1 MKIKKNKKIIL
12 TLLLAIILLGT
23 NIALASYTK
32 RDDDSDDIYIDKI
45 NENIVKKPAELDEG
59 EDIEKQLENPKYP
72 NIYTYR
78 WDYKIGV
85 KENGVDEDKIIFQP
99 YIASVG
105 ENASPE
111 ERAEVLKE
119 INLPEVKG
127 YKKPN
132 GIDSYDVTY
141 DFVKNNAKDTKKAS
155 FLFYGNHDY
164 KYEPEEK
171 DIKVKYIFQ
180 NLYDHEKYENPNGE
194 KEPLIREYKAKTGD
208 KFKIPELNKEDSEKY
223 AKGFEPE
230 QNNLEIT
237 VPENASETPLI
248 YHYNRKTFQLDF
260 DTDGGSYVP
269 NMTLYYGQT
278 IPYFDYKPT
287 KYGSVFKGWKSNKD
301 LETSDGKIIIKKGD
315 LIDMENYKDGL
326 KDAMPA
332 ENIIFTA
339 VWEEEPK
346 ANYKIQF
353 WTQKAESDGYD
364 FIGAKVIKG
373 ADTGSRPNL
382 DSMLPEGFKFPEI
395 EKDLTKKGK
404 EKELNKYYVR
414 NTKKI
419 KEENT
424 ENVKNDDGSSKVLVK
439 KVHSDGS
446 TTYNIYYDRQT
457 YTMLFEKFCIDD
469 PDAGFPAKEAKMVLP
484 DGRKYDSTKEVN
496 KPYKFTAKFGER
508 LTKWPND
515 MWLIEKGGV
524 DFDPNRSF
532 IGWQL
537 NTENNNNEDQSLY
550 LDTPPYWLTS
560 KDFIDR
566 DFSELDPAVRP
577 ATHSTSTGE
586 KLPERT
592 ISLGPC
598 SSAEDQFAIYY
609 MEYLFEG
616 FDGKLHYN
624 PDMSYTKIDTSGGY
638 TYPAPGIV
646 GFKPK
651 YDGIDPTDD
660 VLNRPA
666 NRKGRTEYLSEY
678 TFDELKEKL
687 AESESNR
694 PADEKSFFDPI
705 GEKGIN
711 GVPFKDIPK
720 YRFAFTYHREKYKL
734 YLDKD
739 PSDVNAHA
747 EFSGEEFSLSN
758 GKDAIIS
765 DVYYDLPLRKLN
777 LDEDYKLTEK
787 DKPKNLPDNYVF
799 KGWALDAQGS
809 KLIKD
814 TIKEAEKLESQIAEK
829 YKELENNSNDKEKK
843 FKLQNEIK
851 ELKSKL
857 DDADANMPNYDV
869 VLYAKWG
876 EPDKNYKVKFDPN
889 GVDINSIE
897 QKDIATHKDGERIK
911 ISTEFGKVPYKAPE
925 KFGNE
930 GNTQVFDVAN
940 RMTIKEPPKPQ
951 RDGYDFLG
959 WELVTYNENGSED
972 TSYKDKHGVPRL
984 YSFGNEIISDLH
996 LRAIWVKNG
1005 LVDVKV
1011 YHHLLDKDFNEVKLV
1026 DGVIKNQRVKTNT
1039 TAYGV
1044 MQGEDYI
1051 LANDDEFD
1059 NKNVNEDTKNQYEKY
1074 KEETEREN
1082 SYYQNQVV
1090 QAEDDNT
1097 TYDDGNPQQPIKLEF
1112 KNQFHFYYRP
1122 YRYRKYTVNYLLAKD
1137 GQDDFKA
1144 VGSQKDFENVIEPE
1158 EVLNGNRHFDSVN
1171 YRKIR
1176 GFKLVSPPQTQL
1188 FFNINEKTHELI
1200 DINGIKTKDVNFY
1213 YKDVRV
1219 IKTKNPKTP
1228 TPKGYHRI
1236 TFRALDNGSFG
1247 TDKDGKEI
1255 KEIYY
1260 DVIDGLNFS
1269 NIPVPTDE
1277 EKNGIKITPKNN
1289 YNIGSWSGKSED
1301 GRKLKDLLDK
1311 NTSIKQNY
1319 EFEIDFVE
1327 DEYPEV
1333 KPIKVFESSKD
1344 DGGNFINNF
1353 MPTNAQI
1360 EESISDLIKLE
1371 KYKDYQVLGEDTI
1384 YDKVKED
1391 EAYNNKPSDVK
1402 PKKDSIKVRVNFKN
1416 DTYKDFEI
1424 PLEIYK
1430 NIYRALDSKSK
1441 PNIVQN
1447 DEFLK
1452 DFVKVDVVPTN
1463 KAKDKQIKTYYV
1475 NPKAQVRIPENDPEG
1490 ENDWKFEKWTAD
1502 LDTLTDKDNFQMPNR
1517 HTFEKET
1524 VLTARYSK
1532 TPKDIVYPPSAEM
1545 ITTYVG
1551 NYPTLEEY
1559 EQKIKAGKIGN
1570 SGKVAE
1576 IDSYYL
1582 IKDKK
1587 PNVDKEILDPEN
1599 EIEDPEDPTKKVY
1612 TNYQRVKVTYK
1623 TGEVFLVDV
1632 PVKVLDT
1639 IKEVPD
1645 PDTIPGEDYK
1655 DYILITVDPT
1665 DKAKDPTKKYYR
1677 VRKNVEVTIPANNPE
1692 GIEVTGENKV
1702 SHSYEFSEWREK
1714 EDTEP
1719 RKWEKGKK
1727 ITGKFA
1733 KDTEIIAKYSLKA
1746 WQQEKPEKNIIPN
1759 DPDNP
1764 QKKPKGYVSVKF
1776 TSDDGLTLSGIQE
1789 YFVKKNLEITLKD
1802 IKWAQIEEKVGYT
1815 FDKWDKEEDLEIKDK
1830 DIVVNATSI
1839 PLKDV
1844 IPKKDGEEQPKGYVK
1859 VDFKTDGNGT
1869 LEGVTTYYVNPT
1881 KEVKLKVPE
1890 TKAKIGY
1897 EFKEWDK
1904 DATKPTKYEKDTT
1917 ITAKFK
1923 VLDDVSETP
1932 IKDYV
1937 KVIFQIKGEGGKIKE
1952 GEVETYYVNPEK
1964 KVIVTSPKLETEIG
1978 YKFKG
1983 WDKDTSKLT
1992 QYTEEETIITGTFE
2006 KIADIIPEI
2015 DEDGK
2020 PNDKPK
2026 GYVEVIFEK
2035 GKHGVLEGI
2044 TKYYVNPKAGKKLKE
2059 IKHPEIKANNGYG
2072 KYGWDKDDNTEIDK
2086 KIIVTARYSK
2096 ELTPLAQEP
2105 SAEMI
2110 TTYVEDY
2117 PKLKDYKAAIK
2128 AGEIGKTGKLAEIEA
2143 YEIVEGKE
2151 PDVSKEILDADTK
2164 LPDPED
2170 PTNPKKT
2177 VYKNY
2182 QRVKVIYKTGEVF
2195 LVDVPVK
2202 VLDTIKEVP
2211 DPDTIPGEDY
2221 KDYILVT
2228 VDPTDKAKDPTKK
2241 YYRVR
2246 KNVEVTIPANN
2257 PEGIEKAGLNGEKH
2271 QFDFIRWEEN
2281 LDKNQRKWNK
2291 SNNIIAKFEKDT
2303 EIIAKYSLKAW
2314 QIEETK
2320 KNIIPDPEEIPE
2332 GYVSVTFTNDNGLY
2346 LEGTQN
2352 YAVKK
2357 NVNVKLSDLKWPNVG
2372 ENLGYK
2378 FEAWDKEKTLEI
2390 KDQDIVVKASS
2401 KPIDDVIPNDGNHE
2415 KPKDYVKVDF
2425 KTDGNGSL
2433 SGQLS
2438 YFVNPTKE
2446 VTLDVPKASP
2456 NTGFEFEAWDHDASM
2471 PSVYRVD
2478 TIITAYFNEL
2488 NDVST
2493 EPVEGY
2499 VEVSFV
2505 TQGEGGSIMDGEL
2518 TKFYVNPEKEV
2529 ILPPPSLNVEIGYLF
2544 NGWDFDTIQFVQYKE
2559 NKVVTGT
2566 FAKLP
2571 DVIPEVDGNGNI
2583 NDKPHGYVEV
2593 IFEKGDHGDLEG
2605 ITKYYVNPKAG
2616 KTLAEITHPKIV
2628 AKTDY
2633 KVKGWDTDDK
2643 TVINNNIIVTA
2654 LYEKIEK
2661 ADPKPQEPKD
2671 PPQPSNPSSTEPSK
2685 EKPSSS
2691 NEKDKDKDK
2700 DGKLQK
2706 VSGDDKKGSNVGGT
2720 KMPKTGIESNLGF
2733 YLSTIGL
2740 STIGLFIL
2748 KKKNK

>member
-1 MKIKKNKKIIL
+1 MKIKKNRKIIL

-45 NENIVKKPAELDEG
+45 NESIVKKPTELDESK
-59 EDIEKQLENPKYP
+59 DIEKQLKNPDYP
-72 NIYTYR
+72 DIYTYR

-85 KENGVDEDKIIFQP
+85 KENGLDKDKIIFQP

-111 ERAEVLKE
+111 ERAKVLKT
-119 INLPEVKG
+119 INLPEIKG
-127 YKKPN
+127 YDKPN

-141 DFVKNNAKDTKKAS
+141 DFVKDNAKDTKNDAS
-155 FLFYGNHDY
+155 FMFYGNHDY
-164 KYEPEEK
+164 KYEPKEGK
-171 DIKVKYIFQ
+171 IKVKYLFQ
-180 NLYDHEKYENPNGE
+180 NLYDHEKYEDPKDGE
-194 KEPLIREYKAKTGD
+194 KPLIKTYTAKTGD
-208 KFKIPELNKEDSEKY
+208 KFKIPELNKEDYAKY

-230 QNNLEIT
+230 QNNLEVT
-237 VPENASETPLI
+237 VPENASKTPLI
-248 YHYNRKTFQLDF
+248 YHYNRKTFQVDF
-260 DTDGGSYVP
+260 DSDGGSYVP

-278 IPYFDYKPT
+278 IPYFDYKPKKST
-287 KYGSVFKGWKSNKD
+287 SEFKGWKSNID
-301 LETSDGKIIIKKGD
+301 LETSDGKIIKKGD
-315 LIDMENYKDGL
+315 LIDMKNYPDGL
-326 KDAMPA
+326 KEAMPA

-339 VWEEEPK
+339 EWNEKPT
-346 ANYKIQF
+346 ADYKIQF

-364 FIGAKVIKG
+364 FIGAKVIKD
-373 ADTGSRPNL
+373 AKTNSRPDL
-382 DSMLPEGFKFPEI
+382 DKMLPEGFKFPEI

-424 ENVKNDDGSSKVLVK
+424 ENVKNDDGTSKVVVK
-439 KVHSDGS
+439 KVHSDSS

-457 YTMLFEKFCIDD
+457 YTMLFEKFCIDE

-508 LTKWPND
+508 MTKWPND

-524 DFDPNRSF
+524 DFGPNHSF

-537 NTENNNNEDQSLY
+537 NSENNGNLDQGLY

-560 KDFIDR
+560 EDFIDK
-566 DFSELDPAVRP
+566 DFTELDPAVRP

-598 SSAEDQFAIYY
+598 ESAEFQFAIYY

-624 PDMSYTKIDTSGGY
+624 PDMSYTKIDTNVS
-638 TYPAPGIV
+638 YPYPSPGIV
-646 GFKPK
+646 GFTPK
-651 YDGIDPTDD
+651 YESINPVEDAKK
-660 VLNRPA
+660 RPEE
-666 NRKGRTEYLSEY
+666 KEGYTENLSKL
-678 TFDELKEKL
+678 TFDELKNELDNYEEK
-687 AESESNR
+687 R
-694 PADEKSFFDPI
+694 PEDEKSFFDPI
-705 GEKGIN
+705 AENGIN
-711 GVPFKDIPK
+711 GVPFKDIPR
-720 YRFAFTYHREKYKL
+720 YRFAFTYGREKYKL

-747 EFSGEEFSLSN
+747 DFSGKTFSN

-765 DVYYDLPLRKLN
+765 DVYYDIPLRKLN
-777 LDEDYKLTEK
+777 LDEEYKLTEA
-787 DKPKNLPDNYVF
+787 DKPENLPDDYVF

-829 YKELENNSNDKEKK
+829 YKELEKNSTDKEKK

-889 GVDINSIE
+889 GGDIDSIG
-897 QKDIATHKDGERIK
+897 QNDIATHKDGERIK
-911 ISTEFGKVPYKAPE
+911 ISTEFGKVPYKVPE
-925 KFGNE
+925 KLDDE
-930 GNTQVFDVAN
+930 GNVQVFDVAN
-940 RMTIKEPPKPQ
+940 RMTIKEPPTPQ

-959 WELVTYNENGSED
+959 WELVTYNEDGSED
-972 TSYKDKHGVPRL
+972 TSYKDKYEVPRL
-984 YSFGNEIISDLH
+984 YSFGNEITSDLY
-996 LRAIWVKNG
+996 LRAIWAKNS

-1044 MQGEDYI
+1044 MQGEEYI

-1059 NKNVNEDTKNQYEKY
+1059 NKNVSEDTKNEYEAY
-1074 KEETEREN
+1074 KKETEREN
-1082 SYYQNQVV
+1082 TYYQNQVV
-1090 QAEDDNT
+1090 QAENNDKKSDDN
-1097 TYDDGNPQQPIKLEF
+1097 QQPIKLEF

-1137 GQDDFKA
+1137 GQDKFEA
-1144 VGSQKDFENVIEPE
+1144 VGSQGDKYENVIEPE

-1188 FFNINEKTHELI
+1188 FFNINEDTHELL
-1200 DINGIKTKDVNFY
+1200 DINGIKTKDINFY

-1219 IKTKNPKTP
+1219 LKTKNPKTK
-1228 TPKGYHRI
+1228 TPDGYHRI
-1236 TFRALDNGSFG
+1236 TFKALDNGSFG

-1277 EKNGIKITPKNN
+1277 EKNGIKITPAKN
-1289 YNIGSWSGKSED
+1289 YNIGSWSGRRED
-1301 GRKLKDLLDK
+1301 GKELKGLLDE
-1311 NTSIKQNY
+1311 NTPIKKSY

-1344 DGGNFINNF
+1344 DGGNFINDF
-1353 MPTNAQI
+1353 MPTNDKDKI

-1371 KYKDYQVLGEDTI
+1371 KYKDYQVLEEEKI
-1384 YDKVKED
+1384 YDKVKENED
-1391 EAYNNKPSDVK
+1391 YNNKPSDVK
-1402 PKKDSIKVRVNFKN
+1402 PNKDSIKVRVNFKN
-1416 DTYKDFEI
+1416 DTYKDFDI
-1424 PLEIYK
+1424 PVEIYK

-1463 KAKDKQIKTYYV
+1463 KAKDSQIKTYYV

-1490 ENDWKFEKWTAD
+1490 ENDWTFEKWTTGGDDIAD
-1502 LDTLTDKDNFQMPNR
+1502 LKEQIKARKDYDMKSL
-1517 HTFEKET
+1517 HIFEKET
-1524 VLTARYSK
+1524 VITARYSK

-1551 NYPTLEEY
+1551 KYPELKDY
-1559 EQKIKAGKIGN
+1559 KAAIKAGEIGKT
-1570 SGKVAE
+1570 GKFAE
-1576 IDSYYL
+1576 IEAYE
-1582 IKDKK
+1582 IVEEKEPERKK
-1587 PNVDKEILDPEN
+1587 PDVSKEILDADTK
-1599 EIEDPEDPTKKVY
+1599 IKDPKDPTKEVYKNYKTIKVI
-1612 TNYQRVKVTYK
+1612 YK
-1623 TGEVFLVDV
+1623 TGGVFLVDV

-1692 GIEVTGENKV
+1692 GIE
-1702 SHSYEFSEWREK
+1702 
-1714 EDTEP
+1714 
-1719 RKWEKGKK
+1719 
-1727 ITGKFA
+1727 
-1733 KDTEIIAKYSLKA
+1733 
-1746 WQQEKPEKNIIPN
+1746 
-1759 DPDNP
+1759 
-1764 QKKPKGYVSVKF
+1764 
-1776 TSDDGLTLSGIQE
+1776 
-1789 YFVKKNLEITLKD
+1789 
-1802 IKWAQIEEKVGYT
+1802 
-1815 FDKWDKEEDLEIKDK
+1815 
-1830 DIVVNATSI
+1830 
-1839 PLKDV
+1839 
-1844 IPKKDGEEQPKGYVK
+1844 
-1859 VDFKTDGNGT
+1859 
-1869 LEGVTTYYVNPT
+1869 
-1881 KEVKLKVPE
+1881 
-1890 TKAKIGY
+1890 
-1897 EFKEWDK
+1897 
-1904 DATKPTKYEKDTT
+1904 
-1917 ITAKFK
+1917 
-1923 VLDDVSETP
+1923 
-1932 IKDYV
+1932 
-1937 KVIFQIKGEGGKIKE
+1937 
-1952 GEVETYYVNPEK
+1952 
-1964 KVIVTSPKLETEIG
+1964 
-1978 YKFKG
+1978 
-1983 WDKDTSKLT
+1983 
-1992 QYTEEETIITGTFE
+1992 
-2006 KIADIIPEI
+2006 
-2015 DEDGK
+2015 
-2020 PNDKPK
+2020 
-2026 GYVEVIFEK
+2026 
-2035 GKHGVLEGI
+2035 
-2044 TKYYVNPKAGKKLKE
+2044 
-2059 IKHPEIKANNGYG
+2059 
-2072 KYGWDKDDNTEIDK
+2072 
-2086 KIIVTARYSK
+2086 
-2096 ELTPLAQEP
+2096 
-2105 SAEMI
+2105 
-2110 TTYVEDY
+2110 
-2117 PKLKDYKAAIK
+2117 
-2128 AGEIGKTGKLAEIEA
+2128 
-2143 YEIVEGKE
+2143 
-2151 PDVSKEILDADTK
+2151 
-2164 LPDPED
+2164 
-2170 PTNPKKT
+2170 
-2177 VYKNY
+2177 
-2182 QRVKVIYKTGEVF
+2182 
-2195 LVDVPVK
+2195 
-2202 VLDTIKEVP
+2202 
-2211 DPDTIPGEDY
+2211 
-2221 KDYILVT
+2221 
-2228 VDPTDKAKDPTKK
+2228 
-2241 YYRVR
+2241 
-2246 KNVEVTIPANN
+2246 
-2257 PEGIEKAGLNGEKH
+2257 KAGLNGEKH
-2271 QFDFIRWEEN
+2271 QFDFVRWEEN

-2291 SNNIIAKFEKDT
+2291 GDNIIAKFEKDT
-2303 EIIAKYSLKAW
+2303 EIIAKYNIKAW

-2357 NVNVKLSDLKWPNVG
+2357 NVNVKLSDLKWPNIG
-2372 ENLGYK
+2372 EHLGYE
-2378 FEAWDKEKTLEI
+2378 FVSWDQEKTLEI
-2390 KDQDIVVKASS
+2390 KDKDIVVRASS
-2401 KPIDDVIPNDGNHE
+2401 KAIDDVIPNDGNHE

-2425 KTDGNGSL
+2425 KTDGHGSL

-2438 YFVNPTKE
+2438 YFVNPTKK
-2446 VTLDVPKASP
+2446 VTLDIPKASP
-2456 NTGFEFEAWDHDASM
+2456 NTGYEFGSWDHDASI
-2471 PSVYRVD
+2471 PTVYRVD
-2478 TIITAYFNEL
+2478 TTITAYFNEL

-2505 TQGEGGSIMDGEL
+2505 TQGEGGSIMDGQF

-2571 DVIPEVDGNGNI
+2571 DVIPEVDGNGNM

-2616 KTLAEITHPKIV
+2616 KTLAEIAHPKIV

-2661 ADPKPQEPKD
+2661 ADPKPQEPKEPKD
-2671 PPQPSNPSSTEPSK
+2671 PPQPSKPSSTEPSK

-2691 NEKDKDKDK
+2691 NEKDKDK

>member
-1 MKIKKNKKIIL
+1 M
-12 TLLLAIILLGT
+12 
-23 NIALASYTK
+23 
-32 RDDDSDDIYIDKI
+32 
-45 NENIVKKPAELDEG
+45 
-59 EDIEKQLENPKYP
+59 
-72 NIYTYR
+72 
-78 WDYKIGV
+78 
-85 KENGVDEDKIIFQP
+85 
-99 YIASVG
+99 
-105 ENASPE
+105 
-111 ERAEVLKE
+111 
-119 INLPEVKG
+119 
-127 YKKPN
+127 
-132 GIDSYDVTY
+132 
-141 DFVKNNAKDTKKAS
+141 
-155 FLFYGNHDY
+155 FYGNHDY

-180 NLYDHEKYENPNGE
+180 NLYDHEKYEDPKDGE
-194 KEPLIREYKAKTGD
+194 KPLIREYTAKTGD

-223 AKGFEPE
+223 AKGFGPE

-301 LETSDGKIIIKKGD
+301 IETSDGTIIKKGD
-315 LIDMENYKDGL
+315 LIDMKNYIDGL
-326 KDAMPA
+326 KEAMPA

-346 ANYKIQF
+346 ADYKIQF

-364 FIGAKVIKG
+364 FIGAKVIKD
-373 ADTGSRPNL
+373 ADTGSRPDL
-382 DSMLPEGFKFPEI
+382 DKMLPEGFKFPEI

-457 YTMLFEKFCIDD
+457 YTMLFEKFCIDS
-469 PDAGFPAKEAKMVLP
+469 PEEGYPAKEAKMVLP

-496 KPYKFTAKFGER
+496 NPYKFTAKFGER

-537 NTENNNNEDQSLY
+537 NSENNMNLDQSLY

-566 DFSELDPAVRP
+566 DFTELDPDVRP
-577 ATHSTSTGE
+577 ATHSISTGE

-598 SSAEDQFAIYY
+598 SSEEFQFAIYY

-624 PDMSYTKIDTSGGY
+624 PDMSYTKIDTDGDYEYRS
-638 TYPAPGIV
+638 PGIV

-651 YDGIDPTDD
+651 YEGINPIDETKQ
-660 VLNRPA
+660 LPA
-666 NRKGRTEYLSEY
+666 KRKGLTEDLSEN
-678 TFDELKEKL
+678 TFDELKNELDKYEKD
-687 AESESNR
+687 R
-694 PADEKSFFDPI
+694 PVDEKSFFDPI
-705 GEKGIN
+705 GENGIN

-720 YRFAFTYHREKYKL
+720 YRFAFTYEREKYTL

-747 EFSGEEFSLSN
+747 DFSRKEFSLSN

-777 LDEDYKLTEK
+777 LDEEYKLTEK

-814 TIKEAEKLESQIAEK
+814 TIKESKKLESQIAEK

-889 GVDINSIE
+889 GEDIKSIE

-911 ISTEFGKVPYKAPE
+911 ISTEFGKVPYKSPE
-925 KFGNE
+925 KLDNE
-930 GNTQVFDVAN
+930 GNTQVFHVAN

-959 WELVTYNENGSED
+959 WELVTYNEDGSED
-972 TSYKDKHGVPRL
+972 TSYKDKYGVPRL

-1059 NKNVNEDTKNQYEKY
+1059 NKNVNEDTKKEYEAY
-1074 KEETEREN
+1074 KKETERKN

-1097 TYDDGNPQQPIKLEF
+1097 TYDDGNPQQPIKLDF

-1228 TPKGYHRI
+1228 IPKGYHRI

-1247 TDKDGKEI
+1247 KDKDGKEI

-1277 EKNGIKITPKNN
+1277 EKNGIKITPDKN
-1289 YNIGSWSGKSED
+1289 YNIGSWSGRREGGKEL
-1301 GRKLKDLLDK
+1301 GGLLDE
-1311 NTSIKQNY
+1311 NTSIKHNY

-1327 DEYPEV
+1327 DKYPEV

-1344 DGGNFINNF
+1344 DGGNFINDF
-1353 MPTNAQI
+1353 IPTNAQI

-1371 KYKDYQVLGEDTI
+1371 KYKDYQVLEEDTI

-1416 DTYKDFEI
+1416 DTFKDFDI
-1424 PLEIYK
+1424 PVEIYK

-1441 PNIVQN
+1441 PNIVEK

-1463 KAKDKQIKTYYV
+1463 KAKDKQTKTYYV

-1490 ENDWKFEKWTAD
+1490 ENDWTFEKWTAD
-1502 LDTLTDKDNFQMPNR
+1502 LDSLEDKDDFKMPNR
-1517 HTFEKET
+1517 HIFENET

-1551 NYPTLEEY
+1551 KQPSLEEY

-1582 IKDKK
+1582 IDKK
-1587 PNVDKEILDPEN
+1587 PDVSKEILHPEK

-1612 TNYQRVKVTYK
+1612 TNYQRVKVT
-1623 TGEVFLVDV
+1623 
-1632 PVKVLDT
+1632 
-1639 IKEVPD
+1639 
-1645 PDTIPGEDYK
+1645 
-1655 DYILITVDPT
+1655 
-1665 DKAKDPTKKYYR
+1665 
-1677 VRKNVEVTIPANNPE
+1677 
-1692 GIEVTGENKV
+1692 
-1702 SHSYEFSEWREK
+1702 
-1714 EDTEP
+1714 
-1719 RKWEKGKK
+1719 
-1727 ITGKFA
+1727 
-1733 KDTEIIAKYSLKA
+1733 
-1746 WQQEKPEKNIIPN
+1746 
-1759 DPDNP
+1759 
-1764 QKKPKGYVSVKF
+1764 
-1776 TSDDGLTLSGIQE
+1776 
-1789 YFVKKNLEITLKD
+1789 
-1802 IKWAQIEEKVGYT
+1802 
-1815 FDKWDKEEDLEIKDK
+1815 
-1830 DIVVNATSI
+1830 
-1839 PLKDV
+1839 
-1844 IPKKDGEEQPKGYVK
+1844 
-1859 VDFKTDGNGT
+1859 
-1869 LEGVTTYYVNPT
+1869 
-1881 KEVKLKVPE
+1881 
-1890 TKAKIGY
+1890 
-1897 EFKEWDK
+1897 
-1904 DATKPTKYEKDTT
+1904 
-1917 ITAKFK
+1917 
-1923 VLDDVSETP
+1923 
-1932 IKDYV
+1932 
-1937 KVIFQIKGEGGKIKE
+1937 
-1952 GEVETYYVNPEK
+1952 
-1964 KVIVTSPKLETEIG
+1964 
-1978 YKFKG
+1978 
-1983 WDKDTSKLT
+1983 
-1992 QYTEEETIITGTFE
+1992 
-2006 KIADIIPEI
+2006 
-2015 DEDGK
+2015 
-2020 PNDKPK
+2020 
-2026 GYVEVIFEK
+2026 
-2035 GKHGVLEGI
+2035 
-2044 TKYYVNPKAGKKLKE
+2044 
-2059 IKHPEIKANNGYG
+2059 
-2072 KYGWDKDDNTEIDK
+2072 
-2086 KIIVTARYSK
+2086 
-2096 ELTPLAQEP
+2096 
-2105 SAEMI
+2105 
-2110 TTYVEDY
+2110 
-2117 PKLKDYKAAIK
+2117 
-2128 AGEIGKTGKLAEIEA
+2128 
-2143 YEIVEGKE
+2143 
-2151 PDVSKEILDADTK
+2151 
-2164 LPDPED
+2164 
-2170 PTNPKKT
+2170 
-2177 VYKNY
+2177 
-2182 QRVKVIYKTGEVF
+2182 YKTGEVF

-2246 KNVEVTIPANN
+2246 KNVEVTIPANI
-2257 PEGIEKAGLNGEKH
+2257 PEGIEKTSTNGESHSYEFTKWKEKE
-2271 QFDFIRWEEN
+2271 DTKPREWEK
-2281 LDKNQRKWNK
+2281 DKE
-2291 SNNIIAKFEKDT
+2291 IIGKFEKDT

-2314 QIEETK
+2314 QQEKPEKNVIPNDPENPQKKPKGYVSVKFTSDEGLTLSGIQEYFVKKNLGMTLKDIKWAQIEEKVGYKFDKWDKEETLEIKDQDIVVNATSIPLKDVIPKKDGEEQPKGYVKVDFKTDGNGTLEGETTYYVNPTKEVKLKVPETKAKIGYEFKEWDKDATKPTKYEKDTTITAKFKALDDVSETPIKDYVKVTFRIEGKGGKIKEGEVETYYVNPEKKVIVTTPKLETEIGYKFKGWDKDTSKLTQYTEKETIIKGTFEKIADIIPEIDEDGKPNDKPKGYVEVIFEKGKHGVLEGITKYYVNPTAGKKLKEIKHPEIKANNGYEKYGWDKDENTEITK
-2320 KNIIPDPEEIPE
+2320 KIIVTAKYSKELTPLAQEPSAEMITTYVGKYPEFEDYKKAIKAGKNAEITACEIVKDKKPDVSKEILDADTKIKDPEDPTKEVYKNYQTVKVVYRTGEEYFVDVPVKVINKLEDIIPDPEEIPE

-2357 NVNVKLSDLKWPNVG
+2357 NVNIKLSDLKWPSVG

-2378 FEAWDKEKTLEI
+2378 FEAWDKDETLEI

-2401 KPIDDVIPNDGNHE
+2401 KAIDDVIPNDGNHE

-2425 KTDGNGSL
+2425 TTDGHGSL

-2438 YFVNPTKE
+2438 YYVNPTKE
-2446 VTLDVPKASP
+2446 VTLDIPKASP
-2456 NTGFEFEAWDHDASM
+2456 NTGYEFGSWDHDASK
-2471 PSVYRVD
+2471 PTVYNVD
-2478 TIITAYFNEL
+2478 TTITAYFNEL

-2505 TQGEGGSIMDGEL
+2505 TQGEGGSIMDGQIA
-2518 TKFYVNPEKEV
+2518 KFYVNPEKEV
-2529 ILPPPSLNVEIGYLF
+2529 ILPPPSLNVEIGYVF

-2571 DVIPEVDGNGNI
+2571 DVIPEVDGNGNF

-2605 ITKYYVNPKAG
+2605 VTKYYVNPKAG
-2616 KTLAEITHPKIV
+2616 KTLAEIAHPKIV

-2643 TVINNNIIVTA
+2643 TVINNNLIVTA

-2661 ADPKPQEPKD
+2661 ADPKPQEPTN
-2671 PPQPSNPSSTEPSK
+2671 PPQPSNPSSTEPSE

-2691 NEKDKDKDK
+2691 NEKDKDK

-2706 VSGDDKKGSNVGGT
+2706 VSGDNKKGSNVGGT

-2733 YLSTIGL
+2733 YLSTIAF
-2740 STIGLFIL
+2740 STIGLFAL

>member
-1 MKIKKNKKIIL
+1 VKIKKNKKIIL

-45 NENIVKKPAELDEG
+45 NESIVKKPTELDESK
-59 EDIEKQLENPKYP
+59 DIDEQLKNPKYP
-72 NIYTYR
+72 DIYTYR

-85 KENGVDEDKIIFQP
+85 KENGLDKDKIIFQP

-111 ERAEVLKE
+111 EREKVLKT
-119 INLPEVKG
+119 INLPEIKG
-127 YKKPN
+127 YDKPN

-141 DFVKNNAKDTKKAS
+141 DFVKKNAEDTKNDAS
-155 FLFYGNHDY
+155 FLFYGNTDY
-164 KYEPEEK
+164 KYEPKEGK
-171 DIKVKYIFQ
+171 IKVKYLFQ
-180 NLYDHEKYENPNGE
+180 NLYEKEKYEDPKDGE
-194 KEPLIREYKAKTGD
+194 KPLIKTYTAKTGD
-208 KFKIPELNKEDSEKY
+208 KFKIPELNEKDSEKY

-230 QNNLEIT
+230 QNNLEVT
-237 VPENASETPLI
+237 VPENASDTPLI
-248 YHYNRKTFQLDF
+248 YHYNRKTFQVDF
-260 DTDGGSYVP
+260 DSDGGTYVP

-278 IPYFDYKPT
+278 IPYFDYKPKKST
-287 KYGSVFKGWKSNKD
+287 SEFKGWKSNID
-301 LETSDGKIIIKKGD
+301 LETSDGKIIKKGD
-315 LIDMENYKDGL
+315 LIDMKNYPDGL
-326 KDAMPA
+326 KEAMPA

-339 VWEEEPK
+339 EWNEKPT
-346 ANYKIQF
+346 ADYKIQF

-364 FIGAKVIKG
+364 FIGAKVIKD
-373 ADTGSRPNL
+373 AKTNSRPDL

-424 ENVKNDDGSSKVLVK
+424 ENVKNDDGTSKVVVK
-439 KVHSDGS
+439 KVHSDSS

-457 YTMLFEKFCIDD
+457 YTMLFEKFCIDE

-508 LTKWPND
+508 MTKWPND

-524 DFDPNRSF
+524 DFGPNHSF

-537 NTENNNNEDQSLY
+537 NSENNGNLDQGLY

-560 KDFIDR
+560 KDFIDK
-566 DFSELDPAVRP
+566 DFTELDPAVRP

-598 SSAEDQFAIYY
+598 ESAEFQFAIYY

-624 PDMSYTKIDTSGGY
+624 PDMSYTKIDTNVS
-638 TYPAPGIV
+638 YPYPSPGIV
-646 GFKPK
+646 GFTPK
-651 YDGIDPTDD
+651 YESINPVEDAKK
-660 VLNRPA
+660 RPEE
-666 NRKGRTEYLSEY
+666 KEGYTENLSKL
-678 TFDELKEKL
+678 TFDELKNELDNYEEK
-687 AESESNR
+687 R
-694 PADEKSFFDPI
+694 PEDEKSFFDPI
-705 GEKGIN
+705 AENGIN
-711 GVPFKDIPK
+711 GVPFKDIPR
-720 YRFAFTYHREKYKL
+720 YRFAFTYGREKYKL

-747 EFSGEEFSLSN
+747 DFTGKKFSN

-765 DVYYDLPLRKLN
+765 DVYYDIPLRKLN
-777 LDEDYKLTEK
+777 LDEEYKLTEA
-787 DKPKNLPDNYVF
+787 DKPENLPDNYVF

-809 KLIKD
+809 RLIKD

-829 YKELENNSNDKEKK
+829 YKELEKNSNDKEKK

-876 EPDKNYKVKFDPN
+876 EPDKKFKVKFDPN
-889 GVDINSIE
+889 GGDINSIE

-911 ISTEFGKVPYKAPE
+911 ISTEFGKVPYKSPE
-925 KFGNE
+925 KFENE
-930 GNTQVFDVAN
+930 GNVQVFDVAN

-972 TSYKDKHGVPRL
+972 TSYKDKYGVPRL

-1097 TYDDGNPQQPIKLEF
+1097 TFDDGNPQQPIKLEF

-1277 EKNGIKITPKNN
+1277 EKNGIKITPNKN
-1289 YNIGSWSGKSED
+1289 YNIGSWSGRREGGKEL
-1301 GRKLKDLLDK
+1301 GGLLDE
-1311 NTSIKQNY
+1311 NTSIKHNY

-1344 DGGNFINNF
+1344 DGGNFINDF
-1353 MPTNAQI
+1353 IPTNAQI
-1360 EESISDLIKLE
+1360 EESISDLIKLK
-1371 KYKDYQVLGEDTI
+1371 KYKDYQVLEEDTI

-1416 DTYKDFEI
+1416 DTYKDFDI
-1424 PLEIYK
+1424 PVEIYK
-1430 NIYRALDSKSK
+1430 NIYRALDSKTK

-1463 KAKDKQIKTYYV
+1463 KAKDKQTKTYYV

-1490 ENDWKFEKWTAD
+1490 ENDWTFEKWTAD
-1502 LDTLTDKDNFQMPNR
+1502 LDSLEDKDDFKMPNR
-1517 HTFEKET
+1517 HIFENKT

-1532 TPKDIVYPPSAEM
+1532 TPKDIVYPPSAKM

-1559 EQKIKAGKIGN
+1559 EQKIKAGKIGKT
-1570 SGKVAE
+1570 GEVAE

-1582 IKDKK
+1582 IDKK
-1587 PNVDKEILDPEN
+1587 PDVSKEILDPEK
-1599 EIEDPEDPTKKVY
+1599 EIDDPTDPTKKVY

-1645 PDTIPGEDYK
+1645 ENTIPGEDYK
-1655 DYILITVDPT
+1655 DYILVTVDPT

-1677 VRKNVEVTIPANNPE
+1677 VRKNVEVTIPAKNPE
-1692 GIEVTGENKV
+1692 GKEITSTNGE
-1702 SHSYEFSEWREK
+1702 SHSYEFTKWKEK
-1714 EDTEP
+1714 EDTKP
-1719 RKWEKGKK
+1719 REWEKGKE
-1727 ITGKFA
+1727 ITGKFE
-1733 KDTEIIAKYSLKA
+1733 KDTEIKAKYSLKA
-1746 WQQEKPEKNIIPN
+1746 WEQEKPNVIPN

-1764 QKKPKGYVSVKF
+1764 QEKPKGYVSVKF
-1776 TSDDGLTLSGIQE
+1776 TSDEGLTLSGIQE
-1789 YFVKKNLEITLKD
+1789 YFVKKNLGITLKD
-1802 IKWAQIEEKVGYT
+1802 IKWAQAEEKVGYT
-1815 FDKWDKEEDLEIKDK
+1815 FDKWDKKEDLEIKDK

-1881 KEVKLKVPE
+1881 KEVKLTVPE

-1923 VLDDVSETP
+1923 ALDDVSETP

-1992 QYTEEETIITGTFE
+1992 QYTEKETIITGTFE

-2059 IKHPEIKANNGYG
+2059 IKHPEIKANNGYE

-2110 TTYVEDY
+2110 TTYVGKYPEFEDY
-2117 PKLKDYKAAIK
+2117 KKAIK
-2128 AGEIGKTGKLAEIEA
+2128 AGKNAEITA
-2143 YEIVEGKE
+2143 CEIVKDKK

-2164 LPDPED
+2164 IKDPKD
-2170 PTNPKKT
+2170 PTKE

-2182 QRVKVIYKTGEVF
+2182 QTVKVVYRTGEEYF
-2195 LVDVPVK
+2195 VDVPVK
-2202 VLDTIKEVP
+2202 VINKL
-2211 DPDTIPGEDY
+2211 ED
-2221 KDYILVT
+2221 
-2228 VDPTDKAKDPTKK
+2228 
-2241 YYRVR
+2241 
-2246 KNVEVTIPANN
+2246 
-2257 PEGIEKAGLNGEKH
+2257 
-2271 QFDFIRWEEN
+2271 
-2281 LDKNQRKWNK
+2281 
-2291 SNNIIAKFEKDT
+2291 
-2303 EIIAKYSLKAW
+2303 
-2314 QIEETK
+2314 
-2320 KNIIPDPEEIPE
+2320 IIPDPEEIPE

-2357 NVNVKLSDLKWPNVG
+2357 NVNVKLSDLKWPSVG

-2378 FEAWDKEKTLEI
+2378 FEDWNKDETLEI

-2425 KTDGNGSL
+2425 TTDGHGSL

-2438 YFVNPTKE
+2438 YFVNPTKY
-2446 VTLDVPKASP
+2446 VTLDVPQASP
-2456 NTGFEFEAWDHDASM
+2456 NTGYEFGSWDHDARIST
-2471 PSVYRVD
+2471 VYSVD
-2478 TIITAYFNEL
+2478 TTITAYFNEL

-2505 TQGEGGSIMDGEL
+2505 TQGEGGSIMDGEF

-2559 NKVVTGT
+2559 NKIVTGT

-2571 DVIPEVDGNGNI
+2571 DVIPEVDENGNM

-2616 KTLAEITHPKIV
+2616 KTLAEIAHPKIV

-2671 PPQPSNPSSTEPSK
+2671 PQDPPQPSKPSSTEPSK

-2691 NEKDKDKDK
+2691 NEKDKDKD
-2700 DGKLQK
+2700 GKLQK
-2706 VSGDDKKGSNVGGT
+2706 VSGDNKKGSNVGGT

>member
-1 MKIKKNKKIIL
+1 MKIKKNRKIIL

-32 RDDDSDDIYIDKI
+32 RYDDSDDIYIDKI
-45 NENIVKKPAELDEG
+45 NESIVKKPTELDESK
-59 EDIEKQLENPKYP
+59 DIEEQLENPKYP

-85 KENGVDEDKIIFQP
+85 KENGLDKDKIIYQP

-111 ERAEVLKE
+111 EKKNVEKT
-119 INLPEVKG
+119 INLPEIKG
-127 YKKPN
+127 YDKPN

-141 DFVKNNAKDTKKAS
+141 DFVKNNAQDTKNAS
-155 FLFYGNHDY
+155 FMFYGNHDY
-164 KYEPEEK
+164 KYEPKEGK
-171 DIKVKYIFQ
+171 IQVKYLFQ
-180 NLYDHEKYENPNGE
+180 NLYDHEKYEDPKVGE
-194 KEPLIREYKAKTGD
+194 KPLIRTYTAKTGD
-208 KFKIPELNKEDSEKY
+208 KFKIPELNEKDSEKY

-230 QNNLEIT
+230 QNNLEVT
-237 VPENASETPLI
+237 VPENASDTPLI
-248 YHYNRKTFQLDF
+248 YHYNRKTFQVDF
-260 DTDGGSYVP
+260 DSDGGSYVP

-287 KYGSVFKGWKSNKD
+287 KSTSIFKGWKSNVK
-301 LETSDGKIIIKKGD
+301 LETSDGKIIKKGD
-315 LIDMENYKDGL
+315 LIDMKNYPDGL
-326 KDAMPA
+326 KEAMPA
-332 ENIIFTA
+332 ENITFTA
-339 VWEEEPK
+339 VWDEKPK
-346 ANYKIQF
+346 ADYKIQF

-364 FIGAKVIKG
+364 FIGAKVIKD
-373 ADTGSRPNL
+373 ADTNSRPDL
-382 DSMLPEGFKFPEI
+382 DKMLPEGFKFPEI

-424 ENVKNDDGSSKVLVK
+424 ENVKNDDGTSKVLVK
-439 KVHSDGS
+439 KVHSDSS

-457 YTMLFEKFCIDD
+457 YTMLFEKFCIDE

-508 LTKWPND
+508 MTKWPND

-524 DFDPNRSF
+524 DFGPNHSF

-537 NTENNNNEDQSLY
+537 NSENNGNLDQGLY

-560 KDFIDR
+560 EDFIDK
-566 DFSELDPAVRP
+566 DFTELDPAVRP

-598 SSAEDQFAIYY
+598 ESAEFQFAIYY

-624 PDMSYTKIDTSGGY
+624 PDMSYTKIDTNVS
-638 TYPAPGIV
+638 YPYPSPGIV
-646 GFKPK
+646 GFTPK
-651 YDGIDPTDD
+651 YESINPVEDAKK
-660 VLNRPA
+660 RPA
-666 NRKGRTEYLSEY
+666 KKEGYTEDLSKL
-678 TFDELKEKL
+678 TFDELKNELDKYEEK
-687 AESESNR
+687 R
-694 PADEKSFFDPI
+694 PEDEKSFFDPI
-705 GEKGIN
+705 GKNGIN
-711 GVPFKDIPK
+711 GVPFKDIPR
-720 YRFAFTYHREKYKL
+720 YRFAFTYEREKYKL

-747 EFSGEEFSLSN
+747 DFSGKTFSN

-765 DVYYDLPLRKLN
+765 DVYYDIPLRKLN
-777 LDEDYKLTEK
+777 LDEEYKLTEA
-787 DKPKNLPDNYVF
+787 DKPENLPDDYVF

-829 YKELENNSNDKEKK
+829 YKELEKNSTDKEKK

-889 GVDINSIE
+889 GGDINSIE
-897 QKDIATHKDGERIK
+897 QNDIATHKDGERIK
-911 ISTEFGKVPYKAPE
+911 ISTEFGKVPYKSPE
-925 KFGNE
+925 KLENE
-930 GNTQVFDVAN
+930 GNVQVFDVAN
-940 RMTIKEPPKPQ
+940 RMTIKQPPKPQ

-959 WELVTYNENGSED
+959 WELVTYNEDGSED
-972 TSYKDKHGVPRL
+972 KSYKDKYKVPRL

-996 LRAIWVKNG
+996 LRAIWAKNS

-1044 MQGEDYI
+1044 MQGEEYI

-1059 NKNVNEDTKNQYEKY
+1059 NKNVSEDTKNEYEAY
-1074 KEETEREN
+1074 KKETERKN
-1082 SYYQNQVV
+1082 TYYQNQVV

-1097 TYDDGNPQQPIKLEF
+1097 TLDDNQQPIKLEF

-1137 GQDDFKA
+1137 GQDKFEA
-1144 VGSQKDFENVIEPE
+1144 VGSQGDKFENVIEPE

-1188 FFNINEKTHELI
+1188 FFNINEDTHELL
-1200 DINGIKTKDVNFY
+1200 DINGVKTKDINFY

-1219 IKTKNPKTP
+1219 LKTKNPKTP
-1228 TPKGYHRI
+1228 IPKGYHRV
-1236 TFRALDNGSFG
+1236 TFKALDNGSFG
-1247 TDKDGKEI
+1247 TDENGKEI
-1255 KEIYY
+1255 KELYY

-1269 NIPVPTDE
+1269 NIPVPTDK
-1277 EKNGIKITPKNN
+1277 EKNGIKITPAKN
-1289 YNIGSWSGKSED
+1289 YNIGSWSGTRED
-1301 GRKLKDLLDK
+1301 GKELNGLLDE
-1311 NTSIKQNY
+1311 NTSIKKSY

-1327 DEYPEV
+1327 DEYPQV

-1344 DGGNFINNF
+1344 DGGNFINKF
-1353 MPTNAQI
+1353 MPTNDQI
-1360 EESISDLIKLE
+1360 EESISDLMKLE
-1371 KYKDYQVLGEDTI
+1371 KYKDYQVLEEDTI
-1384 YDKVKED
+1384 YDKVKENED
-1391 EAYNNKPSDVK
+1391 YNNKPSDVK
-1402 PKKDSIKVRVNFKN
+1402 PNKDSIKVRVNFKN

-1424 PLEIYK
+1424 PVEIYK

-1475 NPKAQVRIPENDPEG
+1475 NPKAQVKIPENDPEG
-1490 ENDWKFEKWTAD
+1490 ENDWTFEKWTAD
-1502 LDTLTDKDNFQMPNR
+1502 LDTLADKDNFQMPNR

-1551 NYPTLEEY
+1551 KYPTLEEY

-1677 VRKNVEVTIPANNPE
+1677 VRKNVEVTIPSKNPE
-1692 GIEVTGENKV
+1692 GIEVTGKNKV
-1702 SHSYEFSEWREK
+1702 SHSYEFTKWKEK
-1714 EDTEP
+1714 EDTKP
-1719 RKWEKGKK
+1719 REWEKDKE
-1727 ITGKFA
+1727 IIGKFV

-1764 QKKPKGYVSVKF
+1764 QEKPKGYVSVKF

-1789 YFVKKNLEITLKD
+1789 YFVKKNLGITLKD
-1802 IKWAQIEEKVGYT
+1802 ITWPQKEEKVGYK
-1815 FDKWDKEEDLEIKDK
+1815 FDKWDKEDTLEIKDK
-1830 DIVVNATSI
+1830 DIVVNATSN

-1869 LEGVTTYYVNPT
+1869 LKGVTSYYVNPN
-1881 KEVKLKVPE
+1881 KEVKLTVPE

-1932 IKDYV
+1932 IEDYV

-1992 QYTEEETIITGTFE
+1992 QYTEKETIITGTFE

-2044 TKYYVNPKAGKKLKE
+2044 TKYYVNPTAGKKLKE
-2059 IKHPEIKANNGYG
+2059 IKHPEIKANNGYE

-2110 TTYVEDY
+2110 TTYVGKYPEFEDY
-2117 PKLKDYKAAIK
+2117 KKAIK
-2128 AGEIGKTGKLAEIEA
+2128 AGKNAEITA
-2143 YEIVEGKE
+2143 CEIVTDKK

-2164 LPDPED
+2164 IKDPKD
-2170 PTNPKKT
+2170 PTKEI
-2177 VYKNY
+2177 YKNY
-2182 QRVKVIYKTGEVF
+2182 QTVKVVYRTGEEYF
-2195 LVDVPVK
+2195 VDVPVK
-2202 VLDTIKEVP
+2202 VINKL
-2211 DPDTIPGEDY
+2211 ED
-2221 KDYILVT
+2221 
-2228 VDPTDKAKDPTKK
+2228 
-2241 YYRVR
+2241 
-2246 KNVEVTIPANN
+2246 
-2257 PEGIEKAGLNGEKH
+2257 
-2271 QFDFIRWEEN
+2271 
-2281 LDKNQRKWNK
+2281 
-2291 SNNIIAKFEKDT
+2291 
-2303 EIIAKYSLKAW
+2303 
-2314 QIEETK
+2314 
-2320 KNIIPDPEEIPE
+2320 IIPDPEEIPE

-2357 NVNVKLSDLKWPNVG
+2357 NVNVKLSDLKWPNIG
-2372 ENLGYK
+2372 EHLGYE
-2378 FEAWDKEKTLEI
+2378 FVSWDQEKTLEI

-2401 KPIDDVIPNDGNHE
+2401 KAIDDVIPNDGNHE

-2425 KTDGNGSL
+2425 KTDGHGNL

-2446 VTLDVPKASP
+2446 VTLDIPKASP
-2456 NTGFEFEAWDHDASM
+2456 NTGYEFGSWDHDARIST
-2471 PSVYRVD
+2471 VYSVD
-2478 TIITAYFNEL
+2478 TTITAYFNEL

-2505 TQGEGGSIMDGEL
+2505 TQGEGGSIKDGEF

-2529 ILPPPSLNVEIGYLF
+2529 ILPPPSLNIEIGYLF
-2544 NGWDFDTIQFVQYKE
+2544 NGWDFDTVQFVQYKE
-2559 NKVVTGT
+2559 NKIVTGT

-2571 DVIPEVDGNGNI
+2571 DVIPEVDENGNI

-2616 KTLAEITHPKIV
+2616 KTLAEIAHPKIV

-2671 PPQPSNPSSTEPSK
+2671 PPQPSKPSSTEPSK

-2691 NEKDKDKDK
+2691 NEKDKDKD
-2700 DGKLQK
+2700 GKLQK
-2706 VSGDDKKGSNVGGT
+2706 VSGDNKKGSNVGGT

>member
-1 MKIKKNKKIIL
+1 MKIKKNKKLISA
-12 TLLLAIILLGT
+12 LLLAIILLGT
-23 NIALASYTK
+23 NIAWAYTN
-32 RDDDSDDIYIDKI
+32 RDDDRDDIYIDKI
-45 NENIVKKPAELDEG
+45 NEKIVKKPTELDESK
-59 EDIEKQLENPKYP
+59 DIEKQLENPKYP

-85 KENGVDEDKIIFQP
+85 KENGLDKDKIIYQP

-105 ENASPE
+105 ENASQD
-111 ERAEVLKE
+111 ERAKVLKR
-119 INLPEVKG
+119 INLPEVEGYNKPKG
-127 YKKPN
+127 
-132 GIDSYDVTY
+132 IESYDVTY
-141 DFVKNNAKDTKKAS
+141 DFVKNNAKDTKKDS

-164 KYEPEEK
+164 KYKPKEE
-171 DIKVKYIFQ
+171 DIEVKYIFQ
-180 NLYDHEKYENPNGE
+180 NLYEHDVYEDPKDGE
-194 KEPLIREYKAKTGD
+194 KPLIRKYKAKTGD
-208 KFKIPELNKEDSEKY
+208 KFKIPELNEKDSEKY

-230 QNNLEIT
+230 QNNLEVT

-287 KYGSVFKGWKSNKD
+287 KDGSVFKGWKSNKD
-301 LETSDGKIIIKKGD
+301 IETSDGTKIKKGD
-315 LIDMENYKDGL
+315 LIDMKNYPDGL
-326 KDAMPA
+326 KEAMPS

-339 VWEEEPK
+339 VWEEEPT
-346 ANYKIQF
+346 ADYKIQF

-364 FIGAKVIKG
+364 FIGAKVIKD

-469 PDAGFPAKEAKMVLP
+469 PNEGFPAKEAKMVLP

-537 NTENNNNEDQSLY
+537 NTENNGNLDQSLY

-560 KDFIDR
+560 KDFIDK
-566 DFSELDPAVRP
+566 DFSQLDPGVRP
-577 ATHSTSTGE
+577 TTHSTSTGE
-586 KLPERT
+586 ELPERT

-598 SSAEDQFAIYY
+598 SSAEFQFAIYY

-646 GFKPK
+646 GFTPK

-711 GVPFKDIPK
+711 GVPFKDIEK
-720 YRFAFTYHREKYKL
+720 YRFAFTYEREKYKL

-777 LDEDYKLTEK
+777 LDEEYKLTEK

-814 TIKEAEKLESQIAEK
+814 TIKESEKLESQIAEK

-889 GVDINSIE
+889 LDPNDGEINSIE

-911 ISTEFGKVPYKAPE
+911 ISTEFGKVPYKSPE
-925 KFGNE
+925 KLENE
-930 GNTQVFDVAN
+930 GDVQVFDVAN

-972 TSYKDKHGVPRL
+972 TSYRDKYGVPRL
-984 YSFGNEIISDLH
+984 YSFGNEIISDLT

-1011 YHHLLDKDFNEVKLV
+1011 YHHLLDKDFKEVKLV

-1074 KEETEREN
+1074 KEETERKN

-1097 TYDDGNPQQPIKLEF
+1097 TYDDDGNPQQPIKLDF

-1137 GQDDFKA
+1137 GQDKFEA

-1188 FFNINEKTHELI
+1188 FFNINEKTHEII

-1219 IKTKNPKTP
+1219 LKTKNPKTP
-1228 TPKGYHRI
+1228 IPDGYHRI
-1236 TFRALDNGSFG
+1236 TFKALDNGSFG

-1277 EKNGIKITPKNN
+1277 EKNGIKITPAKN
-1289 YNIGSWSGKSED
+1289 YNIGSWSGKDEKGND
-1301 GRKLKDLLDK
+1301 LKGLLDE
-1311 NTSIKQNY
+1311 NTPIKKSY

-1360 EESISDLIKLE
+1360 EESISELMKLE
-1371 KYKDYQVLGEDTI
+1371 KYKDYQVLEEEKI
-1384 YDKVKED
+1384 YDKVKEN
-1391 EAYNNKPSDVK
+1391 EEYNNEPSDDT
-1402 PKKDSIKVRVNFKN
+1402 PKEDSIKVKVNFKN

-1430 NIYRALDSKSK
+1430 NIYRAQDSKLK

-1452 DFVKVDVVPTN
+1452 DFVKVDVVPTK
-1463 KAKDKQIKTYYV
+1463 KAKDSQIKTYYV
-1475 NPKAQVRIPENDPEG
+1475 NPEAKVRIPENDPEG
-1490 ENDWKFEKWTAD
+1490 ENDWTFEKWTAD
-1502 LDTLTDKDNFQMPNR
+1502 LDTLEDKDEYQMPNR
-1517 HTFEKET
+1517 HIFEKET
-1524 VLTARYSK
+1524 VITARYSK
-1532 TPKDIVYPPSAEM
+1532 PLAQEPSAKM

-1551 NYPTLEEY
+1551 KEPDTKDY
-1559 EQKIKAGKIGN
+1559 KAAISAGEIGN
-1570 SGKVAE
+1570 TGKFAE
-1576 IDSYYL
+1576 IEAYE
-1582 IKDKK
+1582 IVEGKK
-1587 PNVDKEILDPEN
+1587 PDVSKEILDADTK
-1599 EIEDPEDPTKKVY
+1599 IQDLEDPTKEVY
-1612 TNYQRVKVTYK
+1612 KNYQTVKVIYK

-1632 PVKVLDT
+1632 PVRVLDT

-1645 PDTIPGEDYK
+1645 PDTNPGEDYK

-1677 VRKNVEVTIPANNPE
+1677 VRKNVEVTIP
-1692 GIEVTGENKV
+1692 
-1702 SHSYEFSEWREK
+1702 S
-1714 EDTEP
+1714 
-1719 RKWEKGKK
+1719 
-1727 ITGKFA
+1727 
-1733 KDTEIIAKYSLKA
+1733 
-1746 WQQEKPEKNIIPN
+1746 
-1759 DPDNP
+1759 
-1764 QKKPKGYVSVKF
+1764 
-1776 TSDDGLTLSGIQE
+1776 
-1789 YFVKKNLEITLKD
+1789 
-1802 IKWAQIEEKVGYT
+1802 
-1815 FDKWDKEEDLEIKDK
+1815 
-1830 DIVVNATSI
+1830 
-1839 PLKDV
+1839 
-1844 IPKKDGEEQPKGYVK
+1844 
-1859 VDFKTDGNGT
+1859 
-1869 LEGVTTYYVNPT
+1869 
-1881 KEVKLKVPE
+1881 
-1890 TKAKIGY
+1890 
-1897 EFKEWDK
+1897 
-1904 DATKPTKYEKDTT
+1904 
-1917 ITAKFK
+1917 
-1923 VLDDVSETP
+1923 
-1932 IKDYV
+1932 
-1937 KVIFQIKGEGGKIKE
+1937 
-1952 GEVETYYVNPEK
+1952 
-1964 KVIVTSPKLETEIG
+1964 
-1978 YKFKG
+1978 
-1983 WDKDTSKLT
+1983 
-1992 QYTEEETIITGTFE
+1992 
-2006 KIADIIPEI
+2006 
-2015 DEDGK
+2015 
-2020 PNDKPK
+2020 
-2026 GYVEVIFEK
+2026 
-2035 GKHGVLEGI
+2035 
-2044 TKYYVNPKAGKKLKE
+2044 
-2059 IKHPEIKANNGYG
+2059 
-2072 KYGWDKDDNTEIDK
+2072 
-2086 KIIVTARYSK
+2086 
-2096 ELTPLAQEP
+2096 
-2105 SAEMI
+2105 
-2110 TTYVEDY
+2110 
-2117 PKLKDYKAAIK
+2117 
-2128 AGEIGKTGKLAEIEA
+2128 
-2143 YEIVEGKE
+2143 
-2151 PDVSKEILDADTK
+2151 
-2164 LPDPED
+2164 
-2170 PTNPKKT
+2170 
-2177 VYKNY
+2177 
-2182 QRVKVIYKTGEVF
+2182 
-2195 LVDVPVK
+2195 
-2202 VLDTIKEVP
+2202 
-2211 DPDTIPGEDY
+2211 
-2221 KDYILVT
+2221 
-2228 VDPTDKAKDPTKK
+2228 
-2241 YYRVR
+2241 
-2246 KNVEVTIPANN
+2246 NN

-2271 QFDFIRWEEN
+2271 QFDFVRWEEN

-2291 SNNIIAKFEKDT
+2291 GNIIIAKFEKDT
-2303 EIIAKYSLKAW
+2303 EIIAKYNIKAW
-2314 QIEETK
+2314 EVEEAK
-2320 KNIIPDPEEIPE
+2320 KNIIPDPEEIPD
-2332 GYVSVTFTNDNGLY
+2332 GYVSVTFTHDNGLY

-2357 NVNVKLSDLKWPNVG
+2357 NVNVKLSDLKWPNIG
-2372 ENLGYK
+2372 EHLGYE
-2378 FEAWDKEKTLEI
+2378 FVSWDQEKTLEI
-2390 KDQDIVVKASS
+2390 KDKDIVVRARSKA
-2401 KPIDDVIPNDGNHE
+2401 IDDVIPNDGNNE

-2425 KTDGNGSL
+2425 TTDGHGSL

-2446 VTLDVPKASP
+2446 VTLDIPKASP
-2456 NTGFEFEAWDHDASM
+2456 NTGYEFGAWDHDASM

-2478 TIITAYFNEL
+2478 TTITAYFNEL

-2505 TQGEGGSIMDGEL
+2505 TQGEGGSIMDGEF

-2529 ILPPPSLNVEIGYLF
+2529 ILPPPSLNVEIGYAF
-2544 NGWDFDTIQFVQYKE
+2544 NGWDFDTIQIVQYTE
-2559 NKVVTGT
+2559 NKVVTGK

-2571 DVIPEVDGNGNI
+2571 DIIPEVDENGNF

-2605 ITKYYVNPKAG
+2605 ITKYYVNPEAG
-2616 KTLAEITHPKIV
+2616 KTLAEIAHPKIV

-2643 TVINNNIIVTA
+2643 TVINNNLTVTA

-2671 PPQPSNPSSTEPSK
+2671 PQDPPQPSKPSSTEPSK

-2691 NEKDKDKDK
+2691 NEKDKEKDV
-2700 DGKLQK
+2700 KLQK

-2720 KMPKTGIESNLGF
+2720 KMPKTGIVSNLGF

>member
-1 MKIKKNKKIIL
+1 MKIKKNRKIIL

-45 NENIVKKPAELDEG
+45 NESIVKKPTELDESK
-59 EDIEKQLENPKYP
+59 DIEEQLENPKYP
-72 NIYTYR
+72 DIYTYR

-85 KENGVDEDKIIFQP
+85 KENGLDKDKIIYQP

-111 ERAEVLKE
+111 EKKNVEKT
-119 INLPEVKG
+119 INLPEIKG
-127 YKKPN
+127 YDKPN

-141 DFVKNNAKDTKKAS
+141 DFVKDNAQDRKKES
-155 FLFYGNHDY
+155 FLLYGNTDY
-164 KYEPEEK
+164 KYEPKEGK
-171 DIKVKYIFQ
+171 IQVKYLFQ
-180 NLYDHEKYENPNGE
+180 NLYDHEIYENPKVGE
-194 KEPLIREYKAKTGD
+194 KPLIRTYTAKTGD
-208 KFKIPELNKEDSEKY
+208 KFKIPELNEKDSEKY

-230 QNNLEIT
+230 QNNLEVT
-237 VPENASETPLI
+237 VPENASDTPLI
-248 YHYNRKTFQLDF
+248 YHYNRKTFQVDF
-260 DTDGGSYVP
+260 DSDGGTYVP

-278 IPYFDYKPT
+278 IPYFDYKPKKST
-287 KYGSVFKGWKSNKD
+287 SEFKGWKSNID
-301 LETSDGKIIIKKGD
+301 LETSDGKIIKKGD
-315 LIDMENYKDGL
+315 LIDMKNYPDGL
-326 KDAMPA
+326 KEAMPA

-339 VWEEEPK
+339 EWNEKPT
-346 ANYKIQF
+346 ADYKIQF

-364 FIGAKVIKG
+364 FIGAKVIKD
-373 ADTGSRPNL
+373 AKTNSRPDL

-424 ENVKNDDGSSKVLVK
+424 ENVKNDDGTSKVVVK
-439 KVHSDGS
+439 KVHSDSS

-457 YTMLFEKFCIDD
+457 YTMLFEKFCIDE

-508 LTKWPND
+508 MTKWPND

-524 DFDPNRSF
+524 DFGPNHSF

-537 NTENNNNEDQSLY
+537 NSENNGNLDQGLY

-560 KDFIDR
+560 EDFIDK
-566 DFSELDPAVRP
+566 DFTELDPAVRP

-598 SSAEDQFAIYY
+598 ESAEFQFAIYY

-624 PDMSYTKIDTSGGY
+624 PDMSYTKIDTNVS
-638 TYPAPGIV
+638 YPYPSPGIV
-646 GFKPK
+646 GFTPK
-651 YDGIDPTDD
+651 YKKINPVEDAKK
-660 VLNRPA
+660 RPEE
-666 NRKGRTEYLSEY
+666 KEGYTENLSKL
-678 TFDELKEKL
+678 TFDELKNELDNYEEK
-687 AESESNR
+687 R
-694 PADEKSFFDPI
+694 PEDEKSFFDPI
-705 GEKGIN
+705 AENGIN
-711 GVPFKDIPK
+711 GVPFKDIPR
-720 YRFAFTYHREKYKL
+720 YRFAFTYGREKYKL

-747 EFSGEEFSLSN
+747 DFSGKKFSN

-765 DVYYDLPLRKLN
+765 DVYYDIPLRKLN
-777 LDEDYKLTEK
+777 LDEEYKLTEA
-787 DKPKNLPDNYVF
+787 DKPENLPDNYVF

-809 KLIKD
+809 RLIKD

-829 YKELENNSNDKEKK
+829 YKELEKNSNDKEKK

-876 EPDKNYKVKFDPN
+876 EPDKKFKVKFDPN
-889 GVDINSIE
+889 GGDINSIE
-897 QKDIATHKDGERIK
+897 QNDIATHKDGERIK
-911 ISTEFGKVPYKAPE
+911 ISTEFGKVPYKSPE
-925 KFGNE
+925 KLENE
-930 GNTQVFDVAN
+930 GDVQVFDVAN

-972 TSYKDKHGVPRL
+972 TSYKDKYGVPRL

-1097 TYDDGNPQQPIKLEF
+1097 TFDDGNPQQPIKLEF

-1137 GQDDFKA
+1137 GQDKFEA

-1260 DVIDGLNFS
+1260 DVIDGLNFK
-1269 NIPVPTDE
+1269 NIPVPTDK
-1277 EKNGIKITPKNN
+1277 EKNGIKITPKKN
-1289 YNIGSWSGKSED
+1289 YNIGSWSGRRED
-1301 GRKLKDLLDK
+1301 GKELKGLLDE
-1311 NTSIKQNY
+1311 NTQIKKSY
-1319 EFEIDFVE
+1319 EFEINFVE

-1344 DGGNFINNF
+1344 DGGNFINDF
-1353 MPTNAQI
+1353 IPTNAQI
-1360 EESISDLIKLE
+1360 EESISELMKLE
-1371 KYKDYQVLGEDTI
+1371 KYKDYQVLEEDTI

-1391 EAYNNKPSDVK
+1391 ETYNNKPSDVK
-1402 PKKDSIKVRVNFKN
+1402 PKKDSITVRVNFKN
-1416 DTYKDFEI
+1416 DTFKDFDI
-1424 PLEIYK
+1424 PVEIYK

-1463 KAKDKQIKTYYV
+1463 KAKDKQTKTYYV

-1490 ENDWKFEKWTAD
+1490 ENDWTFEKWTAD
-1502 LDTLTDKDNFQMPNR
+1502 LDTLEDKDDFKMPNR
-1517 HTFEKET
+1517 HVFENET

-1551 NYPTLEEY
+1551 KQPSLEEY

-1582 IKDKK
+1582 IDKK
-1587 PNVDKEILDPEN
+1587 PDVSKEILHPEKEIDDPT
-1599 EIEDPEDPTKKVY
+1599 DPTKKVY

-1632 PVKVLDT
+1632 PVRVLDT

-1655 DYILITVDPT
+1655 DYILVTVDPT

-1677 VRKNVEVTIPANNPE
+1677 VRKNVEVTIPSKNPE
-1692 GIEVTGENKV
+1692 GKEITSTNGE
-1702 SHSYEFSEWREK
+1702 SHSYEFTKWKEK
-1714 EDTEP
+1714 EATKP
-1719 RKWEKGKK
+1719 REWEKGKE
-1727 ITGKFA
+1727 IIGKFE

-1746 WQQEKPEKNIIPN
+1746 WEQEKPEKNVIPN

-1776 TSDDGLTLSGIQE
+1776 TSDEGLTLSGIQE

-1802 IKWAQIEEKVGYT
+1802 IKWAQIEEKVGYK
-1815 FDKWDKEEDLEIKDK
+1815 FDKWDKEKDLEIKDQ

-1869 LEGVTTYYVNPT
+1869 LEGETTYYVNPT
-1881 KEVKLKVPE
+1881 KEVKLTVPE
-1890 TKAKIGY
+1890 TKANIGY
-1897 EFKEWDK
+1897 KFKEWDK
-1904 DATKPTKYEKDTT
+1904 DANKPTKYEKDTT

-1923 VLDDVSETP
+1923 ALDDVSETP

-1937 KVIFQIKGEGGKIKE
+1937 KVTFQIEGKGGKIKE

-1964 KVIVTSPKLETEIG
+1964 KVIVTTPKLETEIG

-1992 QYTEEETIITGTFE
+1992 QYTEKETIIKGTFE

-2059 IKHPEIKANNGYG
+2059 IKHPEIKANNGYE
-2072 KYGWDKDDNTEIDK
+2072 KYGWDTDDNTEITK

-2110 TTYVEDY
+2110 TTYVGKYPEFEDY
-2117 PKLKDYKAAIK
+2117 KKAIK
-2128 AGEIGKTGKLAEIEA
+2128 AGKNAEITA
-2143 YEIVEGKE
+2143 CEIVKDKK

-2164 LPDPED
+2164 IKDPKD
-2170 PTNPKKT
+2170 PTKE

-2182 QRVKVIYKTGEVF
+2182 QTVKVVYRTGEEYF
-2195 LVDVPVK
+2195 VDVPVK
-2202 VLDTIKEVP
+2202 VINKL
-2211 DPDTIPGEDY
+2211 ED
-2221 KDYILVT
+2221 
-2228 VDPTDKAKDPTKK
+2228 
-2241 YYRVR
+2241 
-2246 KNVEVTIPANN
+2246 
-2257 PEGIEKAGLNGEKH
+2257 
-2271 QFDFIRWEEN
+2271 
-2281 LDKNQRKWNK
+2281 
-2291 SNNIIAKFEKDT
+2291 
-2303 EIIAKYSLKAW
+2303 
-2314 QIEETK
+2314 
-2320 KNIIPDPEEIPE
+2320 IIPDPEEIPE

-2357 NVNVKLSDLKWPNVG
+2357 NVNVKLSDLKWPNIG
-2372 ENLGYK
+2372 EHLGYE
-2378 FEAWDKEKTLEI
+2378 FVSWDQEKTLEI
-2390 KDQDIVVKASS
+2390 KDQDIVVRARSKA
-2401 KPIDDVIPNDGNHE
+2401 IDDVIPNDGNHE

-2425 KTDGNGSL
+2425 TTDGHGSL

-2446 VTLDVPKASP
+2446 VTLDIPQASP
-2456 NTGFEFEAWDHDASM
+2456 NTGYEFGSWDHDASM
-2471 PSVYRVD
+2471 PSVYSVD
-2478 TIITAYFNEL
+2478 TTITAYFNGL
-2488 NDVST
+2488 NDVSS

-2505 TQGEGGSIMDGEL
+2505 TQGEGGSIMDGQIA
-2518 TKFYVNPEKEV
+2518 KFYVNPEKEV
-2529 ILPPPSLNVEIGYLF
+2529 ILPPPSLNVEIGYVF

-2559 NKVVTGT
+2559 DKVVTGT

-2571 DVIPEVDGNGNI
+2571 DVIPEVDENGNI

-2616 KTLAEITHPKIV
+2616 KTLAEIAHPKIV

-2643 TVINNNIIVTA
+2643 TVINNNLIVTA

-2661 ADPKPQEPKD
+2661 ADPKPQEPTN

-2685 EKPSSS
+2685 ENPSSN
-2691 NEKDKDKDK
+2691 NEKDKEKD
-2700 DGKLQK
+2700 KLQK

>member
-1 MKIKKNKKIIL
+1 MKINKNKKIIL

-105 ENASPE
+105 ENASPK
-111 ERAEVLKE
+111 ERAKVLKE

-141 DFVKNNAKDTKKAS
+141 DFVKNNAQDTKKAS

-301 LETSDGKIIIKKGD
+301 IETSDGTIIIKKGE
-315 LIDMENYKDGL
+315 LIVMDNYKNGL

-339 VWEEEPK
+339 AWEEEPT
-346 ANYKIQF
+346 ADYKIQF

-364 FIGAKVIKG
+364 FIGAKVIKD
-373 ADTGSRPNL
+373 AATGSRPNL

-876 EPDKNYKVKFDPN
+876 EPDKNYNVKFDPN
-889 GVDINSIE
+889 LDPNDGEINSIE

-925 KFGNE
+925 KLENE
-930 GNTQVFDVAN
+930 GNTQVFHVAN

-959 WELVTYNENGSED
+959 WELVTYNEDGSED
-972 TSYKDKHGVPRL
+972 TSYEKKYGVPRL
-984 YSFGNEIISDLH
+984 YSFGNEITSDLH

-1011 YHHLLDKDFNEVKLV
+1011 YHHLLDKDFKEVKLV
-1026 DGVIKNQRVKTNT
+1026 EGVIKNQRVKTNT

-1097 TYDDGNPQQPIKLEF
+1097 TFDDGNPQQPIKMEF

-1137 GQDDFKA
+1137 GQDKFEA
-1144 VGSQKDFENVIEPE
+1144 VGSQGDKFENVIEPE

-1188 FFNINEKTHELI
+1188 FFDINEYTHELNG
-1200 DINGIKTKDVNFY
+1200 INGIKNTKDVNFY

-1219 IKTKNPKTP
+1219 LKTKNPNTP
-1228 TPKGYHRI
+1228 IPKGYHRI
-1236 TFRALDNGSFG
+1236 TFKALDNGSFG

-1260 DVIDGLNFS
+1260 DVIDGLNFK

-1277 EKNGIKITPKNN
+1277 EKNGVKITPDKN
-1289 YNIGSWSGKSED
+1289 YNIGSWSGRREGGKEL
-1301 GRKLKDLLDK
+1301 GGLLDE
-1311 NTSIKQNY
+1311 NTSIKHNY
-1319 EFEIDFVE
+1319 EFEIDFIE
-1327 DEYPEV
+1327 DKYPEV

-1344 DGGNFINNF
+1344 DGGNFINDF
-1353 MPTNAQI
+1353 MPTNVQI
-1360 EESISDLIKLE
+1360 EESISDLMKLE
-1371 KYKDYQVLGEDTI
+1371 KYKDYQVLEEDTI
-1384 YDKVKED
+1384 YDKVKENED
-1391 EAYNNKPSDVK
+1391 YNNKPSDVK

-1424 PLEIYK
+1424 PVEIYK

-1441 PNIVQN
+1441 PNIVQD

-1490 ENDWKFEKWTAD
+1490 ENDWTFEKWTAN
-1502 LDTLTDKDNFQMPNR
+1502 LDTLKDKDNFQMPDR
-1517 HTFEKET
+1517 HIFEKET

-1551 NYPTLEEY
+1551 KQPSLEEY

-1582 IKDKK
+1582 IDKK
-1587 PNVDKEILDPEN
+1587 PDVSKEILHPEK
-1599 EIEDPEDPTKKVY
+1599 EIEDPTDPTKKVY

-1632 PVKVLDT
+1632 PV
-1639 IKEVPD
+1639 
-1645 PDTIPGEDYK
+1645 
-1655 DYILITVDPT
+1655 
-1665 DKAKDPTKKYYR
+1665 R
-1677 VRKNVEVTIPANNPE
+1677 
-1692 GIEVTGENKV
+1692 
-1702 SHSYEFSEWREK
+1702 
-1714 EDTEP
+1714 
-1719 RKWEKGKK
+1719 
-1727 ITGKFA
+1727 
-1733 KDTEIIAKYSLKA
+1733 
-1746 WQQEKPEKNIIPN
+1746 
-1759 DPDNP
+1759 
-1764 QKKPKGYVSVKF
+1764 
-1776 TSDDGLTLSGIQE
+1776 
-1789 YFVKKNLEITLKD
+1789 
-1802 IKWAQIEEKVGYT
+1802 
-1815 FDKWDKEEDLEIKDK
+1815 
-1830 DIVVNATSI
+1830 
-1839 PLKDV
+1839 
-1844 IPKKDGEEQPKGYVK
+1844 
-1859 VDFKTDGNGT
+1859 
-1869 LEGVTTYYVNPT
+1869 
-1881 KEVKLKVPE
+1881 
-1890 TKAKIGY
+1890 
-1897 EFKEWDK
+1897 
-1904 DATKPTKYEKDTT
+1904 
-1917 ITAKFK
+1917 
-1923 VLDDVSETP
+1923 
-1932 IKDYV
+1932 
-1937 KVIFQIKGEGGKIKE
+1937 
-1952 GEVETYYVNPEK
+1952 
-1964 KVIVTSPKLETEIG
+1964 
-1978 YKFKG
+1978 
-1983 WDKDTSKLT
+1983 
-1992 QYTEEETIITGTFE
+1992 
-2006 KIADIIPEI
+2006 
-2015 DEDGK
+2015 
-2020 PNDKPK
+2020 
-2026 GYVEVIFEK
+2026 
-2035 GKHGVLEGI
+2035 
-2044 TKYYVNPKAGKKLKE
+2044 
-2059 IKHPEIKANNGYG
+2059 
-2072 KYGWDKDDNTEIDK
+2072 
-2086 KIIVTARYSK
+2086 
-2096 ELTPLAQEP
+2096 
-2105 SAEMI
+2105 
-2110 TTYVEDY
+2110 
-2117 PKLKDYKAAIK
+2117 
-2128 AGEIGKTGKLAEIEA
+2128 
-2143 YEIVEGKE
+2143 
-2151 PDVSKEILDADTK
+2151 
-2164 LPDPED
+2164 
-2170 PTNPKKT
+2170 
-2177 VYKNY
+2177 
-2182 QRVKVIYKTGEVF
+2182 
-2195 LVDVPVK
+2195 

-2271 QFDFIRWEEN
+2271 QFDFVRWEEN
-2281 LDKNQRKWNK
+2281 LDKDQRKWNK
-2291 SNNIIAKFEKDT
+2291 GNNIIAKFEKDT
-2303 EIIAKYSLKAW
+2303 EIKAKYSLKAW

-2332 GYVSVTFTNDNGLY
+2332 GYVSVTFTHDNGLY

-2357 NVNVKLSDLKWPNVG
+2357 NVNVKLSDLTWPNIG
-2372 ENLGYK
+2372 EHLGYE
-2378 FEAWDKEKTLEI
+2378 FVSWDQEKTLEI

-2401 KPIDDVIPNDGNHE
+2401 KAIDDVIPNDGKHE

-2425 KTDGNGSL
+2425 TTDGNGKL

-2446 VTLDVPKASP
+2446 VTLDIPKASP
-2456 NTGFEFEAWDHDASM
+2456 NTGFEFEAWDHDAGM

-2478 TIITAYFNEL
+2478 TTITAYFNEL

-2505 TQGEGGSIMDGEL
+2505 TQGEGGSIMDGQI

-2529 ILPPPSLNVEIGYLF
+2529 ILPPPSLNVEIGYAF

-2571 DVIPEVDGNGNI
+2571 DVIPEVDENGNI

-2616 KTLAEITHPKIV
+2616 KTLAEIAHPKIV

-2661 ADPKPQEPKD
+2661 ADPNPPEPPN
-2671 PPQPSNPSSTEPSK
+2671 PPQPSKPSSTEPSK

-2691 NEKDKDKDK
+2691 NEKDKDK

>member
-1 MKIKKNKKIIL
+1 MKIKKNKKLISA
-12 TLLLAIILLGT
+12 LLLAIILLGT
-23 NIALASYTK
+23 NIAWAYTK
-32 RDDDSDDIYIDKI
+32 RDDDRDDIYIDKI
-45 NENIVKKPAELDEG
+45 NESIVKKPTELDESK
-59 EDIEKQLENPKYP
+59 DIEKQLENPKYP

-85 KENGVDEDKIIFQP
+85 KENGLDKDKIIYQP

-111 ERAEVLKE
+111 ERAKVLKT
-119 INLPEVKG
+119 INLPEIKG
-127 YKKPN
+127 YDKPN

-141 DFVKNNAKDTKKAS
+141 DFVKDNAKDRKKES
-155 FLFYGNHDY
+155 FLFYGNTDY
-164 KYEPEEK
+164 KYEPKEGK
-171 DIKVKYIFQ
+171 IKVKYLFQ
-180 NLYDHEKYENPNGE
+180 NLYEKEKYEDPKVGE
-194 KEPLIREYKAKTGD
+194 KPLIREYKAKTGD
-208 KFKIPELNKEDSEKY
+208 KFKIPELNEKDSEKY

-230 QNNLEIT
+230 QNNLEVT
-237 VPENASETPLI
+237 VPENASDTPLI
-248 YHYNRKTFQLDF
+248 YHYNRKTFQVDF
-260 DTDGGSYVP
+260 DSDGGSYVP

-287 KYGSVFKGWKSNKD
+287 KRASNFIGWKSNKD
-301 LETSDGKIIIKKGD
+301 LETSDGKTIKKGD
-315 LIDMENYKDGL
+315 LIDMKNYPDGL
-326 KDAMPA
+326 KEAMPA
-332 ENIIFTA
+332 ENITFTA
-339 VWEEEPK
+339 EWDEKLK
-346 ANYKIQF
+346 ADYKIQF

-364 FIGAKVIKG
+364 FIGAKVIKD
-373 ADTGSRPNL
+373 ADTNSRPDL
-382 DSMLPEGFKFPEI
+382 DKMLPEGFKFPEI

-424 ENVKNDDGSSKVLVK
+424 ENVKNDDGTSKVLVK
-439 KVHSDGS
+439 KVHSDSS

-457 YTMLFEKFCIDD
+457 YTMLFEKFCIDE

-508 LTKWPND
+508 MTKWPND

-524 DFDPNRSF
+524 DFGPNHSF

-537 NTENNNNEDQSLY
+537 NSENNGNLDQGLY

-560 KDFIDR
+560 EDFIDK
-566 DFSELDPAVRP
+566 DFTELDPAVRP

-598 SSAEDQFAIYY
+598 ESAEFQFAIYY

-624 PDMSYTKIDTSGGY
+624 PDMSYTKIDTNVS
-638 TYPAPGIV
+638 YPYPSPGIV
-646 GFKPK
+646 GFTPK
-651 YDGIDPTDD
+651 YKKINPVEDAKK
-660 VLNRPA
+660 RPEE
-666 NRKGRTEYLSEY
+666 KEGYTENLSKL
-678 TFDELKEKL
+678 TFDELKNELDNYEEK
-687 AESESNR
+687 R
-694 PADEKSFFDPI
+694 PEDEKSFFDPI
-705 GEKGIN
+705 AENGIN
-711 GVPFKDIPK
+711 GVPFKDIPR
-720 YRFAFTYHREKYKL
+720 YRFAFTYGREKYKL

-747 EFSGEEFSLSN
+747 DFTGKKFSN

-765 DVYYDLPLRKLN
+765 DVYYDIPLRKLN
-777 LDEDYKLTEK
+777 LDEEYKLTEA
-787 DKPKNLPDNYVF
+787 DKPENLPDNYVF

-809 KLIKD
+809 RLIKD

-829 YKELENNSNDKEKK
+829 YKELEKNSNDKEKK

-889 GVDINSIE
+889 LDPNDGEINSIE

-911 ISTEFGKVPYKAPE
+911 ISTEFGKVPYKLPE
-925 KFGNE
+925 KLANE
-930 GNTQVFDVAN
+930 GNVQVFDVVN
-940 RMTIKEPPKPQ
+940 RMTIKQPPKPQ

-959 WELVTYNENGSED
+959 WELVTYNEDGSED
-972 TSYKDKHGVPRL
+972 KSYKDKYKVPRL

-996 LRAIWVKNG
+996 LRAIWAKNS

-1044 MQGEDYI
+1044 MQGEEYI

-1059 NKNVNEDTKNQYEKY
+1059 NKNVSEDTKNEYEAY
-1074 KEETEREN
+1074 KKETERKN
-1082 SYYQNQVV
+1082 TYYQNQVV

-1097 TYDDGNPQQPIKLEF
+1097 TLDDNQQPIKLEF

-1137 GQDDFKA
+1137 GQDKFEA
-1144 VGSQKDFENVIEPE
+1144 VGSQGDKFENVIEPE

-1188 FFNINEKTHELI
+1188 FFNINEDTHELL
-1200 DINGIKTKDVNFY
+1200 DINGVKTKDINFY

-1219 IKTKNPKTP
+1219 LKTKNPKTP
-1228 TPKGYHRI
+1228 IPKGYHRV
-1236 TFRALDNGSFG
+1236 TFKALDNGSFG
-1247 TDKDGKEI
+1247 TDENGKEI

-1277 EKNGIKITPKNN
+1277 EKNGIKITPAKN
-1289 YNIGSWSGKSED
+1289 YNIGSWSGRREGGKEL
-1301 GRKLKDLLDK
+1301 GGLLDE
-1311 NTSIKQNY
+1311 NTSIKHNY

-1327 DEYPEV
+1327 DKYPEV

-1344 DGGNFINNF
+1344 DGGKFINDF

-1360 EESISDLIKLE
+1360 EESISELMKLE
-1371 KYKDYQVLGEDTI
+1371 KYKDYQVLEEEKI
-1384 YDKVKED
+1384 YDKVKEN
-1391 EAYNNKPSDVK
+1391 EEYNNKPSDVK
-1402 PKKDSIKVRVNFKN
+1402 PKKDSITVRVNFKN
-1416 DTYKDFEI
+1416 DTYKDFKI
-1424 PLEIYK
+1424 PVEIYK
-1430 NIYRALDSKSK
+1430 NIYRALDSKTK

-1463 KAKDKQIKTYYV
+1463 KAKDKQTKTYYV

-1490 ENDWKFEKWTAD
+1490 ENDWTFEKWTAD
-1502 LDTLTDKDNFQMPNR
+1502 LDTLEDKDNFQMPDR
-1517 HTFEKET
+1517 HIFEKET

-1551 NYPTLEEY
+1551 KYPTLEEY

-1677 VRKNVEVTIPANNPE
+1677 VRKNVEVTIPSKNPE
-1692 GIEVTGENKV
+1692 GIEVTGKNKV
-1702 SHSYEFSEWREK
+1702 SHSYEFTKWKEK
-1714 EDTEP
+1714 EDTKP
-1719 RKWEKGKK
+1719 REWEKDKE
-1727 ITGKFA
+1727 IIGKFV

-1764 QKKPKGYVSVKF
+1764 QEKPKGYVSVKF

-1789 YFVKKNLEITLKD
+1789 YFVKKNLGITLKD
-1802 IKWAQIEEKVGYT
+1802 ITWPQKEEKVGYK
-1815 FDKWDKEEDLEIKDK
+1815 FDKWDKEDTLEIKDK
-1830 DIVVNATSI
+1830 DIVVNATSN

-1869 LEGVTTYYVNPT
+1869 LEGETTYYVNPN
-1881 KEVKLKVPE
+1881 KEVKLTVPE

-1932 IKDYV
+1932 IEDYV

-1992 QYTEEETIITGTFE
+1992 QYTEKETIITGTFE

-2044 TKYYVNPKAGKKLKE
+2044 TKYYVNPTAGKKLKE
-2059 IKHPEIKANNGYG
+2059 IKHPEIKANNGYE

-2110 TTYVEDY
+2110 TTYVGKYPEFEDY
-2117 PKLKDYKAAIK
+2117 KKAIK
-2128 AGEIGKTGKLAEIEA
+2128 AGKNAEITA
-2143 YEIVEGKE
+2143 CEIVTDKK

-2164 LPDPED
+2164 IKDPKD
-2170 PTNPKKT
+2170 PTKEI
-2177 VYKNY
+2177 YKNY
-2182 QRVKVIYKTGEVF
+2182 QTVKVVYRTGEEYF
-2195 LVDVPVK
+2195 VDVPVK
-2202 VLDTIKEVP
+2202 VINKL
-2211 DPDTIPGEDY
+2211 ED
-2221 KDYILVT
+2221 
-2228 VDPTDKAKDPTKK
+2228 
-2241 YYRVR
+2241 
-2246 KNVEVTIPANN
+2246 
-2257 PEGIEKAGLNGEKH
+2257 
-2271 QFDFIRWEEN
+2271 
-2281 LDKNQRKWNK
+2281 
-2291 SNNIIAKFEKDT
+2291 
-2303 EIIAKYSLKAW
+2303 
-2314 QIEETK
+2314 
-2320 KNIIPDPEEIPE
+2320 IIPDPEEIPE

-2357 NVNVKLSDLKWPNVG
+2357 NVNVKLSDLKWPNIG
-2372 ENLGYK
+2372 EHLGYE
-2378 FEAWDKEKTLEI
+2378 FVSWDQEKTLEI
-2390 KDQDIVVKASS
+2390 KDQDIVVNASS
-2401 KPIDDVIPNDGNHE
+2401 KAIDDVIPNDGNHE

-2425 KTDGNGSL
+2425 TTDGHGKL

-2446 VTLDVPKASP
+2446 VTLDIPKASP
-2456 NTGFEFEAWDHDASM
+2456 NTGYEFGSWDHDARIST
-2471 PSVYRVD
+2471 VYSVD

-2505 TQGEGGSIMDGEL
+2505 TQGEGGSIMDGQI

-2571 DVIPEVDGNGNI
+2571 DVIPEVDGNGNM

-2616 KTLAEITHPKIV
+2616 KTLVEIAHPKIV

-2643 TVINNNIIVTA
+2643 TVINNNLIVTA

-2671 PPQPSNPSSTEPSK
+2671 PQQPSKPSSTEPSK

-2691 NEKDKDKDK
+2691 NEKDKEKDV
-2700 DGKLQK
+2700 KLQK

>member
-1 MKIKKNKKIIL
+1 MKIKKNRKIIL

-45 NENIVKKPAELDEG
+45 NESIVKKPTELNEG
-59 EDIEKQLENPKYP
+59 EDIKKQLENPKYP
-72 NIYTYR
+72 DIYTYR

-85 KENGVDEDKIIFQP
+85 KENGLDKDKIIFQP

-111 ERAEVLKE
+111 EKKNVEKT
-119 INLPEVKG
+119 INLPEIKG
-127 YKKPN
+127 YDKPN

-141 DFVKNNAKDTKKAS
+141 DFVKNNAQDTKNAS
-155 FLFYGNHDY
+155 FMFYGNHDY
-164 KYEPEEK
+164 KYEPKEG
-171 DIKVKYIFQ
+171 DIQVKYLFQ
-180 NLYDHEKYENPNGE
+180 NLYDHEKYENPKDEE
-194 KEPLIREYKAKTGD
+194 KPLIKTYTAKTGD
-208 KFKIPELNKEDSEKY
+208 KFKIPELNKEDYAKY

-230 QNNLEIT
+230 QNNLEVT
-237 VPENASETPLI
+237 VPENASKTPLI
-248 YHYNRKTFQLDF
+248 YHYNRKTFQVDF
-260 DTDGGSYVP
+260 DSDGGSYVP

-287 KYGSVFKGWKSNKD
+287 KSTSLFKGWKSNID
-301 LETSDGKIIIKKGD
+301 LETSDGKIIKKGD
-315 LIDMENYKDGL
+315 LIDMKNYPDGL
-326 KDAMPA
+326 KEAMPA
-332 ENIIFTA
+332 ENITFTA
-339 VWEEEPK
+339 EWDEKPK
-346 ANYKIQF
+346 ADYKIQF

-364 FIGAKVIKG
+364 FIGAKVIK
-373 ADTGSRPNL
+373 DEKTNSRPDL

-424 ENVKNDDGSSKVLVK
+424 ENVKNDDGTSKVVVK
-439 KVHSDGS
+439 KVHSDSS

-457 YTMLFEKFCIDD
+457 YTMLFEKFCIDE

-508 LTKWPND
+508 MTKWPND

-524 DFDPNRSF
+524 DFGPNHSF

-537 NTENNNNEDQSLY
+537 NSENNGNLDQGLY

-560 KDFIDR
+560 KDFIDK
-566 DFSELDPAVRP
+566 DFTELDPAVRP

-598 SSAEDQFAIYY
+598 ESAEFQFAIYY

-624 PDMSYTKIDTSGGY
+624 PDMSYTKIDTNVS
-638 TYPAPGIV
+638 YPYPSPGIV
-646 GFKPK
+646 GFTPK
-651 YDGIDPTDD
+651 YESINPVEDAKK
-660 VLNRPA
+660 RPEE
-666 NRKGRTEYLSEY
+666 KEGYTENLSKL
-678 TFDELKEKL
+678 TFDELKNELDNYEEK
-687 AESESNR
+687 R
-694 PADEKSFFDPI
+694 PEDEKSFFDPI
-705 GEKGIN
+705 AENGIN
-711 GVPFKDIPK
+711 GVPFKDIPR
-720 YRFAFTYHREKYKL
+720 YRFAFTYGREKYKL

-747 EFSGEEFSLSN
+747 DFTGKKFSN

-765 DVYYDLPLRKLN
+765 DVYYDIPLRKLN
-777 LDEDYKLTEK
+777 LDEEYKLTEA
-787 DKPKNLPDNYVF
+787 DKPENLPDNYVF

-809 KLIKD
+809 RLIKD

-829 YKELENNSNDKEKK
+829 YKELEKNSNDKEKK

-876 EPDKNYKVKFDPN
+876 EPDKKFKVKFDPN
-889 GVDINSIE
+889 GGDINSIE

-911 ISTEFGKVPYKAPE
+911 ISTEFGKVPYKSPE
-925 KFGNE
+925 KFENE
-930 GNTQVFDVAN
+930 GNVQVFDVAN

-972 TSYKDKHGVPRL
+972 TSYKDKYGVPRL

-1097 TYDDGNPQQPIKLEF
+1097 TFDDGNPQQPIKLEF

-1277 EKNGIKITPKNN
+1277 EKNGIKITPNKN
-1289 YNIGSWSGKSED
+1289 YNIGSWSGRREGGKEL
-1301 GRKLKDLLDK
+1301 GGLLDE
-1311 NTSIKQNY
+1311 NTSIKHNY

-1344 DGGNFINNF
+1344 DGGNFINDF
-1353 MPTNAQI
+1353 IPTNAQI
-1360 EESISDLIKLE
+1360 EESISDLIKLK
-1371 KYKDYQVLGEDTI
+1371 KYKDYQVLEEDTI

-1416 DTYKDFEI
+1416 DTYKDFDI
-1424 PLEIYK
+1424 PVEIYK
-1430 NIYRALDSKSK
+1430 NIYRALDSKTK

-1463 KAKDKQIKTYYV
+1463 KAKDKQTKTYYV

-1490 ENDWKFEKWTAD
+1490 ENDWTFEKWTAD
-1502 LDTLTDKDNFQMPNR
+1502 LDTLEDKDDFKMPNR
-1517 HTFEKET
+1517 HVFENET

-1551 NYPTLEEY
+1551 KQPSLEEY

-1582 IKDKK
+1582 IDKK
-1587 PNVDKEILDPEN
+1587 PDVSKEILHPEKEIDDPT
-1599 EIEDPEDPTKKVY
+1599 DPTKKVY

-1645 PDTIPGEDYK
+1645 ENTIPGEDYK
-1655 DYILITVDPT
+1655 DYILVTVDPT

-1677 VRKNVEVTIPANNPE
+1677 VRKNVEVTIPAKNPE
-1692 GIEVTGENKV
+1692 GKEITSTNGE
-1702 SHSYEFSEWREK
+1702 SHSYEFTKWKEK
-1714 EDTEP
+1714 EDTKP
-1719 RKWEKGKK
+1719 REWEKGKE
-1727 ITGKFA
+1727 ITGKFE
-1733 KDTEIIAKYSLKA
+1733 KDTEIKAKYSLKA
-1746 WQQEKPEKNIIPN
+1746 WEQEKPNVIPN

-1764 QKKPKGYVSVKF
+1764 QEKPKGYVSVKF
-1776 TSDDGLTLSGIQE
+1776 TSDEGLTLSGIQE
-1789 YFVKKNLEITLKD
+1789 YFVKKNLGITLKD
-1802 IKWAQIEEKVGYT
+1802 IKWAQAEEKVGYT
-1815 FDKWDKEEDLEIKDK
+1815 FDKWDKKEDLEIKDK

-1881 KEVKLKVPE
+1881 KEVKLTVPE

-1923 VLDDVSETP
+1923 ALDDVSETP

-1992 QYTEEETIITGTFE
+1992 QYTEKETIITGTFE

-2059 IKHPEIKANNGYG
+2059 IKHPEIKANNGYE

-2110 TTYVEDY
+2110 TTYVGKYPEFEDY
-2117 PKLKDYKAAIK
+2117 KKAIK
-2128 AGEIGKTGKLAEIEA
+2128 AGKNAEITA
-2143 YEIVEGKE
+2143 CEIVKDKK

-2164 LPDPED
+2164 IKDPKD
-2170 PTNPKKT
+2170 PTKE

-2182 QRVKVIYKTGEVF
+2182 QTVKVVYRTGEEYF
-2195 LVDVPVK
+2195 VDVPVK
-2202 VLDTIKEVP
+2202 VINKL
-2211 DPDTIPGEDY
+2211 ED
-2221 KDYILVT
+2221 
-2228 VDPTDKAKDPTKK
+2228 
-2241 YYRVR
+2241 
-2246 KNVEVTIPANN
+2246 
-2257 PEGIEKAGLNGEKH
+2257 
-2271 QFDFIRWEEN
+2271 
-2281 LDKNQRKWNK
+2281 
-2291 SNNIIAKFEKDT
+2291 
-2303 EIIAKYSLKAW
+2303 
-2314 QIEETK
+2314 
-2320 KNIIPDPEEIPE
+2320 IIPDPEEIPE

-2357 NVNVKLSDLKWPNVG
+2357 NVNVKLSDLKWPSVG

-2378 FEAWDKEKTLEI
+2378 FEDWNKDETLEI

-2425 KTDGNGSL
+2425 TTDGHGSL

-2438 YFVNPTKE
+2438 YFVNPTKY
-2446 VTLDVPKASP
+2446 VTLDVPQASP
-2456 NTGFEFEAWDHDASM
+2456 NTGYEFGSWDHDARIST
-2471 PSVYRVD
+2471 VYSVD
-2478 TIITAYFNEL
+2478 TTITAYFNEL

-2505 TQGEGGSIMDGEL
+2505 TQGEGGSIMDGEF

-2559 NKVVTGT
+2559 NKIVTGT

-2571 DVIPEVDGNGNI
+2571 DVIPEVDENGNM

-2616 KTLAEITHPKIV
+2616 KTLAEIAHPKIV

-2671 PPQPSNPSSTEPSK
+2671 PQDPPQPSKPSSTEPSK

-2691 NEKDKDKDK
+2691 NEKDKDKD
-2700 DGKLQK
+2700 GKLQK
-2706 VSGDDKKGSNVGGT
+2706 VSGDNKKGSNVGGT

>member
-972 TSYKDKHGVPRL
+972 TSYKDKYGVPRL

-1424 PLEIYK
+1424 PVEIYK

-1452 DFVKVDVVPTN
+1452 DFVKVDVVPTK
-1463 KAKDKQIKTYYV
+1463 KAKDSQIKTYYV

-1490 ENDWKFEKWTAD
+1490 ENDWTFEKWTAD
-1502 LDTLTDKDNFQMPNR
+1502 LDTLEDKDNFQMPNR
-1517 HTFEKET
+1517 HIFEKET

-1551 NYPTLEEY
+1551 KYPTLEEY

-1599 EIEDPEDPTKKVY
+1599 EIDDPTDPTKKVY

-1655 DYILITVDPT
+1655 DYILVTVDPT

-1677 VRKNVEVTIPANNPE
+1677 VRKNVEVTIPSKNPE
-1692 GIEVTGENKV
+1692 GKEITSTNDE
-1702 SHSYEFSEWREK
+1702 SHSYEFTKWKEK
-1714 EDTEP
+1714 EDTKP
-1719 RKWEKGKK
+1719 REWEKGKE

-1733 KDTEIIAKYSLKA
+1733 KDTEIKAKYSLKA
-1746 WQQEKPEKNIIPN
+1746 WQQEEPEKNIIPN

-1789 YFVKKNLEITLKD
+1789 YFVKKNLGITLKD
-1802 IKWAQIEEKVGYT
+1802 ITWAKAEEKVGYK
-1815 FDKWDKEEDLEIKDK
+1815 FDKWDKEKDLEIKEE

-1869 LEGVTTYYVNPT
+1869 LKGVTTYYVNPT
-1881 KEVKLKVPE
+1881 KEVKLEVPE

-1897 EFKEWDK
+1897 QFKEWDK

-1992 QYTEEETIITGTFE
+1992 QYTEKETIITGTFE

-2044 TKYYVNPKAGKKLKE
+2044 TKYYVNPKAGKKLKD
-2059 IKHPEIKANNGYG
+2059 IKHPEIKANNGYE
-2072 KYGWDKDDNTEIDK
+2072 KYGWDKDENTEITK
-2086 KIIVTARYSK
+2086 KIIVTAKYSK

-2105 SAEMI
+2105 SAKMI
-2110 TTYVEDY
+2110 TTYVGKYPEFEDY
-2117 PKLKDYKAAIK
+2117 KKAIK
-2128 AGEIGKTGKLAEIEA
+2128 AGKNAEITA
-2143 YEIVEGKE
+2143 CEIVKDKK

-2164 LPDPED
+2164 IKDPKD
-2170 PTNPKKT
+2170 PTKE

-2182 QRVKVIYKTGEVF
+2182 QTVKVVYRTGEEYF
-2195 LVDVPVK
+2195 VDVPVK
-2202 VLDTIKEVP
+2202 VINKL
-2211 DPDTIPGEDY
+2211 ED
-2221 KDYILVT
+2221 
-2228 VDPTDKAKDPTKK
+2228 
-2241 YYRVR
+2241 
-2246 KNVEVTIPANN
+2246 
-2257 PEGIEKAGLNGEKH
+2257 
-2271 QFDFIRWEEN
+2271 
-2281 LDKNQRKWNK
+2281 
-2291 SNNIIAKFEKDT
+2291 
-2303 EIIAKYSLKAW
+2303 
-2314 QIEETK
+2314 
-2320 KNIIPDPEEIPE
+2320 IIPDPEEIPE

-2357 NVNVKLSDLKWPNVG
+2357 NVNVKLSDLTWPNIG
-2372 ENLGYK
+2372 EHLGYE
-2378 FEAWDKEKTLEI
+2378 FVSWDQEKTLEI

-2401 KPIDDVIPNDGNHE
+2401 KAIDDVIPNDGNHE

-2425 KTDGNGSL
+2425 TTDGNGSL

-2438 YFVNPTKE
+2438 YYVNPTKY
-2446 VTLDVPKASP
+2446 VTLDVPQASP
-2456 NTGFEFEAWDHDASM
+2456 NTGYEFGSWDHDASM

-2478 TIITAYFNEL
+2478 TTITAYFNEL

-2505 TQGEGGSIMDGEL
+2505 TQGEGGSIMDGEF

-2571 DVIPEVDGNGNI
+2571 DVIPEVDENGNM

-2616 KTLAEITHPKIV
+2616 KTLAEIAHPKIV

-2633 KVKGWDTDDK
+2633 KGKGWDTDDK
-2643 TVINNNIIVTA
+2643 TVINNNLTVTA
-2654 LYEKIEK
+2654 MYEKIEK
-2661 ADPKPQEPKD
+2661 ADPNPPEPTN
-2671 PPQPSNPSSTEPSK
+2671 PPQPSNPSSTEPSG

-2691 NEKDKDKDK
+2691 NEKDKTNNG
-2700 DGKLQK
+2700 GKLK
-2706 VSGDDKKGSNVGGT
+2706 PVSGDDKKGSNVGGT

>member
-2221 KDYILVT
+2221 KDYILIT

>member
-1 MKIKKNKKIIL
+1 MKSKKNKKIIL

-45 NENIVKKPAELDEG
+45 NENIVKKPTELDESK
-59 EDIEKQLENPKYP
+59 DIDEQLENPKYP

-85 KENGVDEDKIIFQP
+85 KENGLDKDKIIFQP

-171 DIKVKYIFQ
+171 YIKVKYIFQ

-194 KEPLIREYKAKTGD
+194 KEPLIKEYKAKTGD
-208 KFKIPELNKEDSEKY
+208 KFKIPGLNKEDSEKY

-230 QNNLEIT
+230 QNNLEVT

-287 KYGSVFKGWKSNKD
+287 KDGSVFKGWKSNKK
-301 LETSDGKIIIKKGD
+301 LETSDGTKIEKGD
-315 LIDMENYKDGL
+315 LIDMKNYPDGL
-326 KDAMPA
+326 KEAMPS

-339 VWEEEPK
+339 AWEEEPT
-346 ANYKIQF
+346 ADYKIQF

-364 FIGAKVIKG
+364 FIGAKVIKN
-373 ADTGSRPNL
+373 ADTGSRPDL
-382 DSMLPEGFKFPEI
+382 DKMLPEGFKFPEI
-395 EKDLTKKGK
+395 KKDLTKKGK

-469 PDAGFPAKEAKMVLP
+469 PNEGFPAKEAKMVLP

-566 DFSELDPAVRP
+566 DFSELDPALRP
-577 ATHSTSTGE
+577 TTHSISTGE

-651 YDGIDPTDD
+651 YDGIDPIDD
-660 VLNRPA
+660 ALNRPA

-711 GVPFKDIPK
+711 GVSFKDIPK

-739 PSDVNAHA
+739 PSDVNEHA

-777 LDEDYKLTEK
+777 LDEDYKLTED

-809 KLIKD
+809 RLIKD
-814 TIKEAEKLESQIAEK
+814 TIKESKKLESQIAEK

-889 GVDINSIE
+889 LDPNDGKINSIE

-925 KFGNE
+925 KFKNE

-959 WELVTYNENGSED
+959 WELVTYNEDGSED
-972 TSYKDKHGVPRL
+972 TSYRDKYGVPRL

-1097 TYDDGNPQQPIKLEF
+1097 TFDDGNPQQPIKLEF

-1260 DVIDGLNFS
+1260 DVIDGLNFK

-1277 EKNGIKITPKNN
+1277 EKNGIKITPNKN
-1289 YNIGSWSGKSED
+1289 YNIGSWSGRREGGKEL
-1301 GRKLKDLLDK
+1301 GGLLDE
-1311 NTSIKQNY
+1311 NTSIKHNY

-1344 DGGNFINNF
+1344 DGGNFINDF

-1360 EESISDLIKLE
+1360 EESISDLIKLK
-1371 KYKDYQVLGEDTI
+1371 KYKDYQVLEEDTI
-1384 YDKVKED
+1384 YDKVKEN
-1391 EAYNNKPSDVK
+1391 EEYNNKPSDVK

-1416 DTYKDFEI
+1416 DTYKDFDI
-1424 PLEIYK
+1424 PVEIYK
-1430 NIYRALDSKSK
+1430 NIYRALDSKTK

-1452 DFVKVDVVPTN
+1452 DFVKVDVIPTN
-1463 KAKDKQIKTYYV
+1463 KAKDKQTKTYYV

-1490 ENDWKFEKWTAD
+1490 ENDWTFEKWTAD
-1502 LDTLTDKDNFQMPNR
+1502 LDTLEDKDNFQMPNR

-1551 NYPTLEEY
+1551 KQPSLEEY

-1582 IKDKK
+1582 IDKK
-1587 PNVDKEILDPEN
+1587 PDVSKEILHPEK

-1655 DYILITVDPT
+1655 DYILVTVDPT

-1677 VRKNVEVTIPANNPE
+1677 VRKDVEVTIPSKNPE
-1692 GIEVTGENKV
+1692 GKEITSTNGE
-1702 SHSYEFSEWREK
+1702 SHSYEFTKWKEK
-1714 EDTEP
+1714 EATKP
-1719 RKWEKGKK
+1719 REWEKGKE
-1727 ITGKFA
+1727 IIEKFE

-1746 WQQEKPEKNIIPN
+1746 WEQEKPEKNVIPN

-1789 YFVKKNLEITLKD
+1789 YFVKKKLEITLKD
-1802 IKWAQIEEKVGYT
+1802 IKWAQIEEKVGYK
-1815 FDKWDKEEDLEIKDK
+1815 FDKWDKEKDLEIKDQ

-1869 LEGVTTYYVNPT
+1869 LEGETTYYVNPT
-1881 KEVKLKVPE
+1881 KEVKLTVPE
-1890 TKAKIGY
+1890 TKANIGY
-1897 EFKEWDK
+1897 KFKEWDK
-1904 DATKPTKYEKDTT
+1904 DANKPTKYEKDTT

-1923 VLDDVSETP
+1923 ALDDISETP

-1937 KVIFQIKGEGGKIKE
+1937 KVTFQIEGKGGKIKE

-1964 KVIVTSPKLETEIG
+1964 KVIVTTPKLETEIG

-1992 QYTEEETIITGTFE
+1992 QYTEKETIIKGTFE

-2044 TKYYVNPKAGKKLKE
+2044 TKYYVNPTAGKKLKE
-2059 IKHPEIKANNGYG
+2059 IKHPEIKANNGYE
-2072 KYGWDKDDNTEIDK
+2072 KYGWDTDDNTEITK
-2086 KIIVTARYSK
+2086 KIIVTAKYSK

-2110 TTYVEDY
+2110 TTYVGKYPEFEDY
-2117 PKLKDYKAAIK
+2117 KKAIK
-2128 AGEIGKTGKLAEIEA
+2128 AGKNAEITA
-2143 YEIVEGKE
+2143 CEIVKDKK

-2164 LPDPED
+2164 IKDPKD
-2170 PTNPKKT
+2170 PTKE

-2182 QRVKVIYKTGEVF
+2182 QTVKVVYRTGEEYF
-2195 LVDVPVK
+2195 VDVPVK
-2202 VLDTIKEVP
+2202 VINKL
-2211 DPDTIPGEDY
+2211 ED
-2221 KDYILVT
+2221 
-2228 VDPTDKAKDPTKK
+2228 
-2241 YYRVR
+2241 
-2246 KNVEVTIPANN
+2246 
-2257 PEGIEKAGLNGEKH
+2257 
-2271 QFDFIRWEEN
+2271 
-2281 LDKNQRKWNK
+2281 
-2291 SNNIIAKFEKDT
+2291 
-2303 EIIAKYSLKAW
+2303 
-2314 QIEETK
+2314 
-2320 KNIIPDPEEIPE
+2320 IIPDPEEIPD

-2357 NVNVKLSDLKWPNVG
+2357 NTNIKLSDLKWPSVG

-2378 FEAWDKEKTLEI
+2378 FEAWDKDETLEI
-2390 KDQDIVVKASS
+2390 KDQNIVVKASS
-2401 KPIDDVIPNDGNHE
+2401 KAIDDVIPNDGKHE

-2425 KTDGNGSL
+2425 TTDGHGSL

-2446 VTLDVPKASP
+2446 VTLEFPQASP
-2456 NTGFEFEAWDHDASM
+2456 NTGYEFGSWDPDNTSK
-2471 PSVYRVD
+2471 PTVYNVD
-2478 TIITAYFNEL
+2478 TTITAYFNEL

-2505 TQGEGGSIMDGEL
+2505 TQGEGGSIMDGQI

-2529 ILPPPSLNVEIGYLF
+2529 ILPPPSLNVEIGYAF

-2571 DVIPEVDGNGNI
+2571 DIIPEVDENGNM

-2616 KTLAEITHPKIV
+2616 KTLAEIAHPKIV

-2661 ADPKPQEPKD
+2661 ADSKPQEPTN

-2691 NEKDKDKDK
+2691 NEKDKEKDV
-2700 DGKLQK
+2700 KLQK

>member
-1 MKIKKNKKIIL
+1 MKIKKNKKLISA
-12 TLLLAIILLGT
+12 LLLAIILLGT
-23 NIALASYTK
+23 NIAWAYTK
-32 RDDDSDDIYIDKI
+32 RDDDRDDIYIDKI
-45 NENIVKKPAELDEG
+45 NESIVKKPTELDESK
-59 EDIEKQLENPKYP
+59 DIEKQLENPKYP

-85 KENGVDEDKIIFQP
+85 KENGLDKDKIIYQP

-105 ENASPE
+105 ENASQD
-111 ERAEVLKE
+111 ERAKVLKT
-119 INLPEVKG
+119 INLPEVEGYNKPKG
-127 YKKPN
+127 
-132 GIDSYDVTY
+132 IESIESYDVTY

-164 KYEPEEK
+164 KYEPKEGK
-171 DIKVKYIFQ
+171 IQVKYLFQ
-180 NLYDHEKYENPNGE
+180 NLYDHEIYENPDGG
-194 KEPLIREYKAKTGD
+194 KELIREYKAKTGE
-208 KFKIPELNKEDSEKY
+208 KFKIPELNKEDYEKY

-230 QNNLEIT
+230 QNNLEVT
-237 VPENASETPLI
+237 VPENASDTPLI
-248 YHYNRKTFQLDF
+248 YHYNRKTFQVDF
-260 DTDGGSYVP
+260 DSDGGSYVP

-287 KYGSVFKGWKSNKD
+287 KRASDFIGWKSNKD
-301 LETSDGKIIIKKGD
+301 LETSDGKIIKKGD
-315 LIDMENYKDGL
+315 LIDMEKYKDGL
-326 KDAMPA
+326 KEAMPA
-332 ENIIFTA
+332 ENITFTA
-339 VWEEEPK
+339 VWDEKPK
-346 ANYKIQF
+346 ADYKIQF

-364 FIGAKVIKG
+364 FIGAKVIKNV
-373 ADTGSRPNL
+373 DTNSRPDL
-382 DSMLPEGFKFPEI
+382 DKMLPEGFKFPEI
-395 EKDLTKKGK
+395 EKDLTNKGK

-424 ENVKNDDGSSKVLVK
+424 ENVKNDDGTSEVLVK
-439 KVHSDGS
+439 KVHSDSS

-457 YTMLFEKFCIDD
+457 YTMLFEKFCIDE

-515 MWLIEKGGV
+515 MWLIGKGGV
-524 DFDPNRSF
+524 DFEPNRSF

-537 NTENNNNEDQSLY
+537 NSEDNGNLDQSLY

-566 DFSELDPAVRP
+566 DFTELDPAVRP

-598 SSAEDQFAIYY
+598 ESLEFQFAIYY

-616 FDGKLHYN
+616 FDSKLHYN
-624 PDMSYTKIDTSGGY
+624 PDMSYTKIDTVVDY
-638 TYPAPGIV
+638 DYPSPGIV
-646 GFKPK
+646 GFTPK
-651 YDGIDPTDD
+651 YESINPVEDAKK
-660 VLNRPA
+660 RPA
-666 NRKGRTEYLSEY
+666 KKEGYTENLSEL
-678 TFDELKEKL
+678 TFDELKNELDEYEK
-687 AESESNR
+687 ER
-694 PADEKSFFDPI
+694 PEDEKSFFDPI
-705 GEKGIN
+705 GQNGIN
-711 GVPFKDIPK
+711 GVPFKDIHK
-720 YRFAFTYHREKYKL
+720 YRFAFTYEREKYKL

-747 EFSGEEFSLSN
+747 DFSGEKLSN
-758 GKDAIIS
+758 GKYAIIS
-765 DVYYDLPLRKLN
+765 DVYYDIPLRKLN
-777 LDEDYKLTEK
+777 LDEEYKLTEA
-787 DKPKNLPDNYVF
+787 DRPDNLPDNYVF

-809 KLIKD
+809 RLIKD

-829 YKELENNSNDKEKK
+829 YKELEKNSNDKEKK

-911 ISTEFGKVPYKAPE
+911 ISTEFGKVPYKVPE
-925 KFGNE
+925 KLENDGDV
-930 GNTQVFDVAN
+930 QVFDVAN

-959 WELVTYNENGSED
+959 WELVTYNEDGSED
-972 TSYKDKHGVPRL
+972 TSYKDKYKVPRL
-984 YSFGNEIISDLH
+984 YSFGNEITSDLY
-996 LRAIWVKNG
+996 LRAIWAKNS

-1026 DGVIKNQRVKTNT
+1026 EGVIKNQRVKTNT

-1044 MQGEDYI
+1044 MQGEEYI
-1051 LANDDEFD
+1051 LANDEEFD
-1059 NKNVNEDTKNQYEKY
+1059 NKNVNEDTKKEYEAY
-1074 KEETEREN
+1074 KAETLRKN

-1097 TYDDGNPQQPIKLEF
+1097 ALDDENPQAVKLEF

-1137 GQDDFKA
+1137 GQDKFEA
-1144 VGSQKDFENVIEPE
+1144 VGSQDDFENVIEPE

-1188 FFNINEKTHELI
+1188 FFNINEKTHEII

-1219 IKTKNPKTP
+1219 LKTKNPKTP
-1228 TPKGYHRI
+1228 IPDGYHRI
-1236 TFRALDNGSFG
+1236 TFKALDNGSFG
-1247 TDKDGKEI
+1247 TDENGKEI

-1269 NIPVPTDE
+1269 NIPVPTDK
-1277 EKNGIKITPKNN
+1277 EKNGIKITPDKN
-1289 YNIGSWSGKSED
+1289 YNIGSWSGKDEKGND
-1301 GRKLKDLLDK
+1301 LKGLLDE
-1311 NTSIKQNY
+1311 NTPIKKSY

-1360 EESISDLIKLE
+1360 EESISDLMKLE
-1371 KYKDYQVLGEDTI
+1371 KYKDYQVLEEEKI
-1384 YDKVKED
+1384 YDKVKEN
-1391 EAYNNKPSDVK
+1391 EEYNNEPSDDT
-1402 PKKDSIKVRVNFKN
+1402 PKKDSIKVKVNFKN

-1441 PNIVQN
+1441 PNIVQK

-1463 KAKDKQIKTYYV
+1463 KAKDSQTKTYYV

-1490 ENDWKFEKWTAD
+1490 ENDWTFEKWTAD
-1502 LDTLTDKDNFQMPNR
+1502 LDSLADKDNFQMPDR
-1517 HTFEKET
+1517 HIFEKET

-1551 NYPTLEEY
+1551 KYPTLEEY

-1632 PVKVLDT
+1632 PVKV
-1639 IKEVPD
+1639 I
-1645 PDTIPGEDYK
+1645 
-1655 DYILITVDPT
+1655 
-1665 DKAKDPTKKYYR
+1665 
-1677 VRKNVEVTIPANNPE
+1677 N
-1692 GIEVTGENKV
+1692 
-1702 SHSYEFSEWREK
+1702 
-1714 EDTEP
+1714 
-1719 RKWEKGKK
+1719 
-1727 ITGKFA
+1727 
-1733 KDTEIIAKYSLKA
+1733 
-1746 WQQEKPEKNIIPN
+1746 
-1759 DPDNP
+1759 
-1764 QKKPKGYVSVKF
+1764 
-1776 TSDDGLTLSGIQE
+1776 
-1789 YFVKKNLEITLKD
+1789 
-1802 IKWAQIEEKVGYT
+1802 
-1815 FDKWDKEEDLEIKDK
+1815 
-1830 DIVVNATSI
+1830 
-1839 PLKDV
+1839 
-1844 IPKKDGEEQPKGYVK
+1844 
-1859 VDFKTDGNGT
+1859 
-1869 LEGVTTYYVNPT
+1869 
-1881 KEVKLKVPE
+1881 
-1890 TKAKIGY
+1890 
-1897 EFKEWDK
+1897 
-1904 DATKPTKYEKDTT
+1904 
-1917 ITAKFK
+1917 
-1923 VLDDVSETP
+1923 
-1932 IKDYV
+1932 
-1937 KVIFQIKGEGGKIKE
+1937 
-1952 GEVETYYVNPEK
+1952 
-1964 KVIVTSPKLETEIG
+1964 KLE
-1978 YKFKG
+1978 
-1983 WDKDTSKLT
+1983 D
-1992 QYTEEETIITGTFE
+1992 
-2006 KIADIIPEI
+2006 
-2015 DEDGK
+2015 
-2020 PNDKPK
+2020 
-2026 GYVEVIFEK
+2026 
-2035 GKHGVLEGI
+2035 
-2044 TKYYVNPKAGKKLKE
+2044 
-2059 IKHPEIKANNGYG
+2059 
-2072 KYGWDKDDNTEIDK
+2072 
-2086 KIIVTARYSK
+2086 
-2096 ELTPLAQEP
+2096 
-2105 SAEMI
+2105 
-2110 TTYVEDY
+2110 
-2117 PKLKDYKAAIK
+2117 
-2128 AGEIGKTGKLAEIEA
+2128 
-2143 YEIVEGKE
+2143 
-2151 PDVSKEILDADTK
+2151 
-2164 LPDPED
+2164 
-2170 PTNPKKT
+2170 
-2177 VYKNY
+2177 
-2182 QRVKVIYKTGEVF
+2182 
-2195 LVDVPVK
+2195 
-2202 VLDTIKEVP
+2202 
-2211 DPDTIPGEDY
+2211 
-2221 KDYILVT
+2221 
-2228 VDPTDKAKDPTKK
+2228 
-2241 YYRVR
+2241 
-2246 KNVEVTIPANN
+2246 
-2257 PEGIEKAGLNGEKH
+2257 
-2271 QFDFIRWEEN
+2271 
-2281 LDKNQRKWNK
+2281 
-2291 SNNIIAKFEKDT
+2291 
-2303 EIIAKYSLKAW
+2303 
-2314 QIEETK
+2314 
-2320 KNIIPDPEEIPE
+2320 IIPDPEEIPE
-2332 GYVSVTFTNDNGLY
+2332 GYVSVTFTHDNGLY

-2357 NVNVKLSDLKWPNVG
+2357 NVNKKLSDLTWPNIG
-2372 ENLGYK
+2372 EHLGYE
-2378 FEAWDKEKTLEI
+2378 FVSWDQEKTLEI

-2401 KPIDDVIPNDGNHE
+2401 KAIDDVIPNDGNHE

-2425 KTDGNGSL
+2425 KTDGHGSL

-2446 VTLDVPKASP
+2446 VTLNIPEASP
-2456 NTGFEFEAWDHDASM
+2456 NTGYEFGAWDHDASM

-2478 TIITAYFNEL
+2478 TTITAYFNEL

-2505 TQGEGGSIMDGEL
+2505 TQGEGGSIMDGEF

-2571 DVIPEVDGNGNI
+2571 DIIPEVDENGNI

-2616 KTLAEITHPKIV
+2616 KTLAEIAHPKIV

-2643 TVINNNIIVTA
+2643 TVINNNLIVTA

-2661 ADPKPQEPKD
+2661 ADPEPQEPKDPKD

-2685 EKPSSS
+2685 ENPSSS
-2691 NEKDKDKDK
+2691 NEKDKEK

-2733 YLSTIGL
+2733 YLSTVGL